1 MASSTTGNIVVEW
14 LKSLHLGQY
23 AESFIDN
30 GYDDLEICKQVGEP
44 DLDAIGVLNP
54 AHRQRLLHSIRSLR
68 EEGAAAVY
76 FTLEEA
82 AAARDTCRCDEEVRK
97 EQATA
102 VIEPA
107 KYADEYEEG
116 KAELVKI
123 PRMQLKRLL
132 RERLAQ
138 DGIRLS
144 LQPYSTTDGDRGYL
158 EGLASRYADLF
169 STHYGDVLDHLE
181 ELRRHEWDEM
191 SPRMR
196 VLGGPGT
203 PQTPPSAS
211 PGSLAL
217 NNLTTSHSQ
226 PIYVPGKYSS
236 TEPSYYEG
244 EASGGSSAGWWTAHA
259 PHSFTSVSKFPH
271 HVFLHQKPSSCL
283 TDKEED
289 EIYGFGYGVFGKQM
303 LQRQQQQ
310 KQLLL
315 AQPTQPL
322 MHNQP
327 HNYQSCLSPRS
338 AYFYEF
344 PPSVSFP
351 DNCLGTAKK
360 KVTTFSRLLRG
371 LKSHRKEKHGSCSP
385 KHTNSPRQI
394 LPPQRVDTPDSVL
407 QSGLGLGPGPDTALR
422 SMVDPRD
429 YDRLRFFQ
437 MSAAQPN
444 TFEETIQ
451 RLKVQEAMKKKDK
464 LAREQEE
471 ILRDIRQGLMNM
483 GRDGVRGPFG
493 DDTYMY
499 DDEARGLS
507 GRGHWYDEP
516 PYESDPEDFLMGGGA
531 PAATFQNGRV
541 CFTLNLRN
549 EPRGEGVISLRSA
562 GDISLARAPRRGLI
576 IPQSG
581 PYPTTVIPLRTPRDR
596 ESGDYA
602 ASDIQSIDSRL
613 SGISLESSRSE
624 WDSRRGYRQ
633 MSGYR
638 IGADPLSPAS
648 SDYEDQD
655 SETDSQHIATVHK
668 SAEECEGVSNLAG
681 KVRGLRQ
688 DVQRKISR
696 LRQER
701 GPEGTDRRASGDQAF
716 PCSNSSFESLPS
728 GSGSK
733 ENIELSPAGRSLLVP
748 QMLCRARALVDYTPN
763 IYEKDALR
771 YKKGDIIE
779 VINMNASGIWRGIL
793 NNKVG
798 NFKFANVEVLSER
811 DTVRSRSTKW
821 SKSRERLW
829 ETRPR
834 TVEELLR
841 RIELPEYTVAF
852 ARNGYED
859 IELFKEIE
867 PSDLDYLGIMTPEHR
882 TRILAAVQLLHQ
894 LEGAEVDGGGEGGGS
909 SSEGG
914 DSPFGRRQFP
924 RDSGCYEA
932 GVGVGGVRVRTSPLI
947 HRTEEPSLR
956 QPQPQPQ
963 AKRSIRRRQPDDTE
977 CDRIERYPGTVQEKV
992 VNRTV
997 GLTGGARDDT
1007 CESDHRLNV
1016 VKFVAGG
1023 EPCASEKSSDSGVSS
1038 SSLSSA
1044 HPHRP

>member
-1 MASSTTGNIVVEW
+1 MASSTTGNIVTEW
-14 LKSLHLGQY
+14 LRSLHLGQY

-54 AHRQRLLHSIRSLR
+54 AHRQRLLHSVRSLR

-82 AAARDTCRCDEEVRK
+82 TAARDSCRCEEESRK
-97 EQATA
+97 EQAT
-102 VIEPA
+102 VSIEPA

-226 PIYVPGKYSS
+226 PIYVPGKYS
-236 TEPSYYEG
+236 
-244 EASGGSSAGWWTAHA
+244 
-259 PHSFTSVSKFPH
+259 
-271 HVFLHQKPSSCL
+271 PSSCL

-315 AQPTQPL
+315 AQPSQPL
-322 MHNQP
+322 IHNQQ

-344 PPSVSFP
+344 PPSGEFHN
-351 DNCLGTAKK
+351 NCLGTAKK

-385 KHTNSPRQI
+385 KHTHSPRQI
-394 LPPQRVDTPDSVL
+394 LPP
-407 QSGLGLGPGPDTALR
+407 
-422 SMVDPRD
+422 
-429 YDRLRFFQ
+429 
-437 MSAAQPN
+437 
-444 TFEETIQ
+444 Q

-464 LAREQEE
+464 IAREQEE
-471 ILRDIRQGLMNM
+471 ILRDIRHGLMNM

-549 EPRGEGVISLRSA
+549 DARGEGVISLRSA
-562 GDISLARAPRRGLI
+562 GDISLARTPRRGLI

-581 PYPTTVIPLRTPRDR
+581 PYPTTVIPLRTARDR

-602 ASDIQSIDSRL
+602 ASDIQSIGSRL
-613 SGISLESSRSE
+613 SGISLESNRSE
-624 WDSRRGYRQ
+624 RDSRRGYRQ

-638 IGADPLSPAS
+638 IGTDPLSPAS
-648 SDYEDQD
+648 SDYEDQE

-668 SAEECEGVSNLAG
+668 SAEDCEGVSNLAG

-701 GPEGTDRRASGDQAF
+701 GPEGNDRRTSADQAF

-728 GSGSK
+728 GSGSSTQALVRAGSNHSSLSAE

-748 QMLCRARALVDYTPN
+748 QMLCRARALVDYLPN

-779 VINMNASGIWRGIL
+779 VINMNASGIWRGVL

-811 DTVRSRSTKW
+811 DTVRSRSSKW
-821 SKSRERLW
+821 CKSRERLW

-841 RIELPEYTVAF
+841 RIDLPEYTLAF
-852 ARNGYED
+852 SRNGYED

-894 LEGAEVDGGGEGGGS
+894 LESELVFFYFFLIIIISNIIYQNIMMCIRTCTGGEADGEIDGGGS

-924 RDSGCYEA
+924 RDSGCYEG
-932 GVGVGGVRVRTSPLI
+932 GVGVGGVRVRTSPLV
-947 HRTEEPSLR
+947 HRTDEPNQR
-956 QPQPQPQ
+956 PPEPAPQ
-963 AKRSIRRRQPDDTE
+963 AKRSIRRRQPDDAE
-977 CDRIERYPGTVQEKV
+977 CDRIERYPGTGAE
-992 VNRTV
+992 RTAV
-997 GLTGGARDDT
+997 RTGGLPGGARDDT

>member
-1 MASSTTGNIVVEW
+1 MASSTSGNIVVEW
-14 LKSLHLGQY
+14 LRSLHLGQY
-23 AESFIDN
+23 SESFIDN

-54 AHRQRLLHSIRSLR
+54 AHRQRLLHSVRSLR

-82 AAARDTCRCDEEVRK
+82 ASARDPCRCEEEVRK

-102 VIEPA
+102 TVEPA
-107 KYADEYEEG
+107 KYVDEYEEG

-123 PRMQLKRLL
+123 PRIQLKRLL

-181 ELRRHEWDEM
+181 ELRRHEWEEM

-217 NNLTTSHSQ
+217 SNLTTSHSQ
-226 PIYVPGKYSS
+226 PIYVPGKYS
-236 TEPSYYEG
+236 
-244 EASGGSSAGWWTAHA
+244 
-259 PHSFTSVSKFPH
+259 
-271 HVFLHQKPSSCL
+271 PSSCL

-289 EIYGFGYGVFGKQM
+289 EIYGFGYGVFGKHM

-315 AQPTQPL
+315 AQPNQPL
-322 MHNQP
+322 IHNQQ

-344 PPSVSFP
+344 PPSVFFP
-351 DNCLGTAKK
+351 VDNCLGTAKK

-385 KHTNSPRQI
+385 KHSHSPRQV

-437 MSAAQPN
+437 MNAAQPN
-444 TFEETIQ
+444 TFEETIH

-471 ILRDIRQGLMNM
+471 ILRDIRHGLMNM

-493 DDTYMY
+493 GTQ
-499 DDEARGLS
+499 ALVRAGS
-507 GRGHWYDEP
+507 NH
-516 PYESDPEDFLMGGGA
+516 S
-531 PAATFQNGRV
+531 
-541 CFTLNLRN
+541 
-549 EPRGEGVISLRSA
+549 SL
-562 GDISLARAPRRGLI
+562 
-576 IPQSG
+576 
-581 PYPTTVIPLRTPRDR
+581 
-596 ESGDYA
+596 
-602 ASDIQSIDSRL
+602 
-613 SGISLESSRSE
+613 
-624 WDSRRGYRQ
+624 
-633 MSGYR
+633 
-638 IGADPLSPAS
+638 
-648 SDYEDQD
+648 
-655 SETDSQHIATVHK
+655 
-668 SAEECEGVSNLAG
+668 SAE
-681 KVRGLRQ
+681 
-688 DVQRKISR
+688 
-696 LRQER
+696 
-701 GPEGTDRRASGDQAF
+701 
-716 PCSNSSFESLPS
+716 
-728 GSGSK
+728 

-748 QMLCRARALVDYTPN
+748 QMLCRARALVDYVPN

-779 VINMNASGIWRGIL
+779 VINMNASGIWRGVL

-798 NFKFANVEVLSER
+798 NFKFANVEVLSDR
-811 DTVRSRSTKW
+811 DTMRSRSSKW
-821 SKSRERLW
+821 CKSRERLW

-834 TVEELLR
+834 TVEELLK
-841 RIELPEYTVAF
+841 RIDLPEYTLAF

-894 LEGAEVDGGGEGGGS
+894 LECGEADGEGEGGGS

-932 GVGVGGVRVRTSPLI
+932 SVGVGVGGVRVRTSPLV
-947 HRTEEPSLR
+947 HRVDEPSHR
-956 QPQPQPQ
+956 PPEPAPQ
-963 AKRSIRRRQPDDTE
+963 AKRSIRRRQPDEAE
-977 CDRIERYPGTVQEKV
+977 CDRIERYPGSGAERSV
-992 VNRTV
+992 VRGG
-997 GLTGGARDDT
+997 GLPGGARDDT
-1007 CESDHRLNV
+1007 CETDHKLNV

-1044 HPHRP
+1044 HPHRT

>member
-14 LKSLHLGQY
+14 LRSLHLGQY
-23 AESFIDN
+23 SESFIDN

-54 AHRQRLLHSIRSLR
+54 AHRQRLLHSVRILR

-82 AAARDTCRCDEEVRK
+82 AAARDSCRCEEETRK
-97 EQATA
+97 EQAT
-102 VIEPA
+102 VSVEPA

-123 PRMQLKRLL
+123 PRIQLKRLL

-196 VLGGPGT
+196 VLGGTGT

-226 PIYVPGKYSS
+226 PIYVPGKYS
-236 TEPSYYEG
+236 
-244 EASGGSSAGWWTAHA
+244 
-259 PHSFTSVSKFPH
+259 
-271 HVFLHQKPSSCL
+271 PSSCL

-322 MHNQP
+322 IHNQQ

-344 PPSVSFP
+344 PPS

-385 KHTNSPRQI
+385 KHSHSPRQT

-444 TFEETIQ
+444 TFEETIH

-471 ILRDIRQGLMNM
+471 ILRDIRHGLMNM

-493 DDTYMY
+493 
-499 DDEARGLS
+499 E
-507 GRGHWYDEP
+507 
-516 PYESDPEDFLMGGGA
+516 
-531 PAATFQNGRV
+531 
-541 CFTLNLRN
+541 
-549 EPRGEGVISLRSA
+549 
-562 GDISLARAPRRGLI
+562 
-576 IPQSG
+576 
-581 PYPTTVIPLRTPRDR
+581 
-596 ESGDYA
+596 
-602 ASDIQSIDSRL
+602 
-613 SGISLESSRSE
+613 
-624 WDSRRGYRQ
+624 
-633 MSGYR
+633 
-638 IGADPLSPAS
+638 
-648 SDYEDQD
+648 
-655 SETDSQHIATVHK
+655 
-668 SAEECEGVSNLAG
+668 
-681 KVRGLRQ
+681 
-688 DVQRKISR
+688 
-696 LRQER
+696 
-701 GPEGTDRRASGDQAF
+701 
-716 PCSNSSFESLPS
+716 
-728 GSGSK
+728 

-748 QMLCRARALVDYTPN
+748 QMLCRARALVDYIPN

-779 VINMNASGIWRGIL
+779 VINMNASGIWRGVL

-811 DTVRSRSTKW
+811 DTIRSRSSKW
-821 SKSRERLW
+821 CKSRERLW

-841 RIELPEYTVAF
+841 RIDLPEYMVAF
-852 ARNGYED
+852 SRNGYED

-867 PSDLDYLGIMTPEHR
+867 PSDLDYLGIMTPDHR

-894 LEGAEVDGGGEGGGS
+894 LECGEGEGEGEGGGS

-914 DSPFGRRQFP
+914 ESPFGRRQFP

-932 GVGVGGVRVRTSPLI
+932 GVGVGGVRVRTSPLV
-947 HRTEEPSLR
+947 HRTDEPSHR
-956 QPQPQPQ
+956 PPEPAPQ
-963 AKRSIRRRQPDDTE
+963 AKRSIRRRQPDDAE
-977 CDRIERYPGTVQEKV
+977 CDRIERYPGTIGEKANV
-992 VNRTV
+992 RSG
-997 GLTGGARDDT
+997 GLPGGARDDT
-1007 CESDHRLNV
+1007 CESDHKLNV

>member
-1 MASSTTGNIVVEW
+1 MASSTNGNIVIEW
-14 LKSLHLGQY
+14 LRSLHLGQY

-54 AHRQRLLHSIRSLR
+54 AHRQRLLHSVRTLR

-82 AAARDTCRCDEEVRK
+82 AAARDCRCDDEVRK
-97 EQATA
+97 EQAVAT
-102 VIEPA
+102 VEPA

-123 PRMQLKRLL
+123 PRIQLKRLL

-181 ELRRHEWDEM
+181 ELRRHEWEEM

-196 VLGGPGT
+196 VIGGPGT

-236 TEPSYYEG
+236 
-244 EASGGSSAGWWTAHA
+244 
-259 PHSFTSVSKFPH
+259 F
-271 HVFLHQKPSSCL
+271 QPSSCL

-310 KQLLL
+310 KLLL

-322 MHNQP
+322 MHNQQ

-344 PPSVSFP
+344 PPS

-385 KHTNSPRQI
+385 KHTHSPRQT

-437 MSAAQPN
+437 MTAAQPN
-444 TFEETIQ
+444 TFEETIH

-471 ILRDIRQGLMNM
+471 ILRDIRHGLINM

-493 DDTYMY
+493 GTQ
-499 DDEARGLS
+499 ALVRAGS
-507 GRGHWYDEP
+507 NH
-516 PYESDPEDFLMGGGA
+516 S
-531 PAATFQNGRV
+531 
-541 CFTLNLRN
+541 
-549 EPRGEGVISLRSA
+549 SL
-562 GDISLARAPRRGLI
+562 
-576 IPQSG
+576 
-581 PYPTTVIPLRTPRDR
+581 
-596 ESGDYA
+596 
-602 ASDIQSIDSRL
+602 
-613 SGISLESSRSE
+613 
-624 WDSRRGYRQ
+624 
-633 MSGYR
+633 
-638 IGADPLSPAS
+638 
-648 SDYEDQD
+648 
-655 SETDSQHIATVHK
+655 
-668 SAEECEGVSNLAG
+668 SAE
-681 KVRGLRQ
+681 
-688 DVQRKISR
+688 
-696 LRQER
+696 
-701 GPEGTDRRASGDQAF
+701 
-716 PCSNSSFESLPS
+716 
-728 GSGSK
+728 

-748 QMLCRARALVDYTPN
+748 QMLCRARALVDYIPN
-763 IYEKDALR
+763 LYEKDALR

-779 VINMNASGIWRGIL
+779 VINMNASGIWRGVL

-811 DTVRSRSTKW
+811 DASRSRTLKW
-821 SKSRERLW
+821 CKSRERLW

-841 RIELPEYTVAF
+841 RIDLPEYAIAF

-867 PSDLDYLGIMTPEHR
+867 PSDLDYLGIMTPDHR

-894 LEGAEVDGGGEGGGS
+894 LECGEGDGEVEGGGS

-914 DSPFGRRQFP
+914 ESPFGRRQFP

-932 GVGVGGVRVRTSPLI
+932 GVGVGGVRVRTSPLV
-947 HRTEEPSLR
+947 HRTEEPSHR
-956 QPQPQPQ
+956 PPEPAPQ
-963 AKRSIRRRQPDDTE
+963 AKRSIRRRQPDDAE
-977 CDRIERYPGTVQEKV
+977 CDRIERYPGTVGEKAV
-992 VNRTV
+992 VRTG
-997 GLTGGARDDT
+997 GLPGGARDDT
-1007 CESDHRLNV
+1007 CESDHKLNV

-1023 EPCASEKSSDSGVSS
+1023 ETCVSEKSSDSGVSS

>member
-1 MASSTTGNIVVEW
+1 MASSTNGNIVIEW
-14 LKSLHLGQY
+14 LRSLHLGQY

-54 AHRQRLLHSIRSLR
+54 AHRQRLLHSVRTLR

-82 AAARDTCRCDEEVRK
+82 AAARDCRCDDEVRK
-97 EQATA
+97 EQAVAT
-102 VIEPA
+102 VEPA

-123 PRMQLKRLL
+123 PRIQLKRLL

-181 ELRRHEWDEM
+181 ELRRHEWEEM

-196 VLGGPGT
+196 VIGGPGT

-236 TEPSYYEG
+236 
-244 EASGGSSAGWWTAHA
+244 
-259 PHSFTSVSKFPH
+259 F
-271 HVFLHQKPSSCL
+271 QPSSCL

-310 KQLLL
+310 KLLL

-322 MHNQP
+322 MHNQQ

-344 PPSVSFP
+344 PPS

-385 KHTNSPRQI
+385 KHTHSPRQT
-394 LPPQRVDTPDSVL
+394 LPPQR
-407 QSGLGLGPGPDTALR
+407 
-422 SMVDPRD
+422 
-429 YDRLRFFQ
+429 
-437 MSAAQPN
+437 
-444 TFEETIQ
+444 
-451 RLKVQEAMKKKDK
+451 
-464 LAREQEE
+464 
-471 ILRDIRQGLMNM
+471 ILRDIRHGLINM

-516 PYESDPEDFLMGGGA
+516 PYESDPEDFLMSGGA

-581 PYPTTVIPLRTPRDR
+581 PYPTTVIPLRTSRDR

-602 ASDIQSIDSRL
+602 ASDIQSIGSRL
-613 SGISLESSRSE
+613 SGISIESSRSE
-624 WDSRRGYRQ
+624 RDSRRGYRQ

-638 IGADPLSPAS
+638 IGIDPLSPAS
-648 SDYEDQD
+648 SDYEDQE

-668 SAEECEGVSNLAG
+668 SADDCEGVSNLVG

-701 GPEGTDRRASGDQAF
+701 GPEGSERRTSADQAF

-728 GSGSK
+728 GSGSSTQALVRAGSNHSSLSAE

-748 QMLCRARALVDYTPN
+748 QMLCRARALVDYIPN
-763 IYEKDALR
+763 LYEKDALR

-779 VINMNASGIWRGIL
+779 VINMNASGIWRGVL

-811 DTVRSRSTKW
+811 DASRSRTLKW
-821 SKSRERLW
+821 CKSRERLW

-841 RIELPEYTVAF
+841 RIDLPEYAIAF

-867 PSDLDYLGIMTPEHR
+867 PSDLDYLGIMTPDHR

-894 LEGAEVDGGGEGGGS
+894 LECGEGDGEVEGGGS

-914 DSPFGRRQFP
+914 ESPFGRRQFP

-932 GVGVGGVRVRTSPLI
+932 GVGVGGVRVRTSPLV
-947 HRTEEPSLR
+947 HRTEEPSHR
-956 QPQPQPQ
+956 PPEPAPQ
-963 AKRSIRRRQPDDTE
+963 AKRSIRRRQPDDAE
-977 CDRIERYPGTVQEKV
+977 CDRIERYPGTVGEKAV
-992 VNRTV
+992 VRTG
-997 GLTGGARDDT
+997 GLPGGARDDT
-1007 CESDHRLNV
+1007 CESDHKLNV

-1023 EPCASEKSSDSGVSS
+1023 ETCVSEKSSDSGVSS

>member
-1 MASSTTGNIVVEW
+1 MATAATSNIVIEW
-14 LKSLHLGQY
+14 LRSLHLGQY

-54 AHRQRLLHSIRSLR
+54 AHRQRLLHSVRTLR

-82 AAARDTCRCDEEVRK
+82 AAVRDSCRCEEEVRK
-97 EQATA
+97 EQAVAT
-102 VIEPA
+102 IEPA

-123 PRMQLKRLL
+123 PRIQLKRLL

-181 ELRRHEWDEM
+181 ELRRHEWEEM

-196 VLGGPGT
+196 VIGPNT
-203 PQTPPSAS
+203 PPTPPSAS

-226 PIYVPGKYSS
+226 PIYVPGKYS
-236 TEPSYYEG
+236 
-244 EASGGSSAGWWTAHA
+244 
-259 PHSFTSVSKFPH
+259 
-271 HVFLHQKPSSCL
+271 PSSCL

-289 EIYGFGYGVFGKQM
+289 DIYGFGYGVFGKQM

-315 AQPTQPL
+315 AQSSQPL
-322 MHNQP
+322 IHNQQ

-344 PPSVSFP
+344 PPS

-360 KVTTFSRLLRG
+360 K
-371 LKSHRKEKHGSCSP
+371 
-385 KHTNSPRQI
+385 
-394 LPPQRVDTPDSVL
+394 
-407 QSGLGLGPGPDTALR
+407 
-422 SMVDPRD
+422 
-429 YDRLRFFQ
+429 
-437 MSAAQPN
+437 
-444 TFEETIQ
+444 
-451 RLKVQEAMKKKDK
+451 LKVQEAMKKKDK

-471 ILRDIRQGLMNM
+471 ILRDIRHGLMNM
-483 GRDGVRGPFG
+483 GREGVRGPFG

-516 PYESDPEDFLMGGGA
+516 PYESDPEDFLMGGNV
-531 PAATFQNGRV
+531 PAATIQNGRV

-562 GDISLARAPRRGLI
+562 GDISLARTPRRGLI

-581 PYPTTVIPLRTPRDR
+581 PYPTTVIPLRTSRDR

-602 ASDIQSIDSRL
+602 ASDIQSIGSRL
-613 SGISLESSRSE
+613 SGISLESCRSE
-624 WDSRRGYRQ
+624 RDSRRGYRQ

-638 IGADPLSPAS
+638 IGIDPLSPAS
-648 SDYEDQD
+648 SDYEDQE

-701 GPEGTDRRASGDQAF
+701 GPEGSDMRTIGDNAF

-728 GSGSK
+728 GSGSSTQALVRAGSNHSSLSAE

-748 QMLCRARALVDYTPN
+748 QMLCRARALVDYLPN

-779 VINMNASGIWRGIL
+779 VINMNASGIWRGVL

-811 DTVRSRSTKW
+811 DTNRCRTLKW
-821 SKSRERLW
+821 CKSRERLW

-841 RIELPEYTVAF
+841 RIDLPEYAIAF
-852 ARNGYED
+852 ERNGYED

-867 PSDLDYLGIMTPEHR
+867 PSDLDYLGIMTPDHR

-894 LEGAEVDGGGEGGGS
+894 LECKISIDDELLGGEGDGEGEGGGS

-914 DSPFGRRQFP
+914 DSTFDRRQFP

-932 GVGVGGVRVRTSPLI
+932 SVGVGGVRVRTSPLV
-947 HRTEEPSLR
+947 HRTEEPSHR
-956 QPQPQPQ
+956 PPEPAPQ
-963 AKRSIRRRQPDDTE
+963 AKRSIRRRQPDDAE
-977 CDRIERYPGTVQEKV
+977 CDRIERYPGTVSEKV
-992 VNRTV
+992 VTRAG
-997 GLTGGARDDT
+997 GLPGGARDDI
-1007 CESDHRLNV
+1007 CESDHKLNV

>member
-1 MASSTTGNIVVEW
+1 MASSATGNIVVEW
-14 LKSLHLGQY
+14 LRSLHLGQY

-54 AHRQRLLHSIRSLR
+54 AHRQRLLHSVRTLR

-82 AAARDTCRCDEEVRK
+82 AAARDPCRCEEEARK
-97 EQATA
+97 EQAT
-102 VIEPA
+102 VSVEPA

-181 ELRRHEWDEM
+181 ELRRHEWEEM

-226 PIYVPGKYSS
+226 PIYVPGKYSFC
-236 TEPSYYEG
+236 Y
-244 EASGGSSAGWWTAHA
+244 
-259 PHSFTSVSKFPH
+259 
-271 HVFLHQKPSSCL
+271 QQPSSCL

-322 MHNQP
+322 MHNQQ

-344 PPSVSFP
+344 PPS

-385 KHTNSPRQI
+385 KHTHSPRQI

-429 YDRLRFFQ
+429 YDRLRFLQ
-437 MSAAQPN
+437 MNAAQPN
-444 TFEETIQ
+444 TFEETIH

-471 ILRDIRQGLMNM
+471 ILRDIRHGLMNM

-493 DDTYMY
+493 GTQ
-499 DDEARGLS
+499 ALVRAGS
-507 GRGHWYDEP
+507 NH
-516 PYESDPEDFLMGGGA
+516 S
-531 PAATFQNGRV
+531 
-541 CFTLNLRN
+541 
-549 EPRGEGVISLRSA
+549 SL
-562 GDISLARAPRRGLI
+562 
-576 IPQSG
+576 
-581 PYPTTVIPLRTPRDR
+581 
-596 ESGDYA
+596 
-602 ASDIQSIDSRL
+602 
-613 SGISLESSRSE
+613 
-624 WDSRRGYRQ
+624 
-633 MSGYR
+633 
-638 IGADPLSPAS
+638 
-648 SDYEDQD
+648 
-655 SETDSQHIATVHK
+655 
-668 SAEECEGVSNLAG
+668 SAE
-681 KVRGLRQ
+681 
-688 DVQRKISR
+688 
-696 LRQER
+696 
-701 GPEGTDRRASGDQAF
+701 
-716 PCSNSSFESLPS
+716 
-728 GSGSK
+728 

-748 QMLCRARALVDYTPN
+748 QMLCRARALVDYIPN

-779 VINMNASGIWRGIL
+779 VINMNASGIWRGVL

-798 NFKFANVEVLSER
+798 NFKFANVEVLSDR
-811 DTVRSRSTKW
+811 DTMRSRSSKW
-821 SKSRERLW
+821 CKSRERLW

-834 TVEELLR
+834 SVEELLR
-841 RIELPEYTVAF
+841 RIDLPEYTVAF

-867 PSDLDYLGIMTPEHR
+867 PSDLDYLGIMTPDHR
-882 TRILAAVQLLHQ
+882 TRILAAVQLLHK
-894 LEGAEVDGGGEGGGS
+894 LECGEGDGEGEGGGS

-914 DSPFGRRQFP
+914 ESPFGRRQFP

-932 GVGVGGVRVRTSPLI
+932 GVGVGGVRVRTSPLV
-947 HRTEEPSLR
+947 HRADEPSHR
-956 QPQPQPQ
+956 PPDPAPQ
-963 AKRSIRRRQPDDTE
+963 AKRSIRRRQPDDLE
-977 CDRIERYPGTVQEKV
+977 CDRIERYPGTGVERTTG
-992 VNRTV
+992 RTV
-997 GLTGGARDDT
+997 GLPGGARDDT

>member
-1 MASSTTGNIVVEW
+1 MATSTTGNIVIEW
-14 LKSLHLGQY
+14 LRSLHLGQY
-23 AESFIDN
+23 SESFIDN
-30 GYDDLEICKQVGEP
+30 GYDDLEICKQVAEP

-54 AHRQRLLHSIRSLR
+54 AHRQRLLHSVRILR

-82 AAARDTCRCDEEVRK
+82 AAARDSCRCEEETRK
-97 EQATA
+97 EQATVA
-102 VIEPA
+102 IEPA

-123 PRMQLKRLL
+123 PRIQLKRLL

-181 ELRRHEWDEM
+181 ELRRHEWEEM

-196 VLGGPGT
+196 VLGGTGT

-217 NNLTTSHSQ
+217 SNLTTSHSQ
-226 PIYVPGKYSS
+226 PIYVPGKYS
-236 TEPSYYEG
+236 
-244 EASGGSSAGWWTAHA
+244 
-259 PHSFTSVSKFPH
+259 
-271 HVFLHQKPSSCL
+271 PSSCL
-283 TDKEED
+283 NDKEED

-315 AQPTQPL
+315 AQPNQPL
-322 MHNQP
+322 IHNQQ

-344 PPSVSFP
+344 PPS

-385 KHTNSPRQI
+385 KHSHSPRQG

-444 TFEETIQ
+444 TFEETIH

-471 ILRDIRQGLMNM
+471 ILRDIRHGLMNM

-493 DDTYMY
+493 
-499 DDEARGLS
+499 E
-507 GRGHWYDEP
+507 
-516 PYESDPEDFLMGGGA
+516 
-531 PAATFQNGRV
+531 
-541 CFTLNLRN
+541 
-549 EPRGEGVISLRSA
+549 
-562 GDISLARAPRRGLI
+562 
-576 IPQSG
+576 
-581 PYPTTVIPLRTPRDR
+581 
-596 ESGDYA
+596 
-602 ASDIQSIDSRL
+602 
-613 SGISLESSRSE
+613 
-624 WDSRRGYRQ
+624 
-633 MSGYR
+633 
-638 IGADPLSPAS
+638 
-648 SDYEDQD
+648 
-655 SETDSQHIATVHK
+655 
-668 SAEECEGVSNLAG
+668 
-681 KVRGLRQ
+681 
-688 DVQRKISR
+688 
-696 LRQER
+696 
-701 GPEGTDRRASGDQAF
+701 
-716 PCSNSSFESLPS
+716 
-728 GSGSK
+728 

-748 QMLCRARALVDYTPN
+748 QMLCRARALVDYLPN

-779 VINMNASGIWRGIL
+779 VINMNASGIWRGVL

-811 DTVRSRSTKW
+811 DTMRSRSSKW
-821 SKSRERLW
+821 CKSRERLW

-841 RIELPEYTVAF
+841 RIDLPEYMVAF
-852 ARNGYED
+852 SRNGYED

-867 PSDLDYLGIMTPEHR
+867 PSDLDYLGIMTPDHR

-894 LEGAEVDGGGEGGGS
+894 LECGEVEVEGEGGGS

-932 GVGVGGVRVRTSPLI
+932 GVGTGGVRVRTSPLV
-947 HRTEEPSLR
+947 HRTEEPSHR
-956 QPQPQPQ
+956 PPEPAPQ
-963 AKRSIRRRQPDDTE
+963 AKRSIRRRQPDDAE
-977 CDRIERYPGTVQEKV
+977 CDRIERYPGTIGEKSNV
-992 VNRTV
+992 RSG
-997 GLTGGARDDT
+997 GLPGGARDDT
-1007 CESDHRLNV
+1007 CESDHKLNV

-1038 SSLSSA
+1038 SSLSSG

>member
-1 MASSTTGNIVVEW
+1 MASSTTGNIVTEW
-14 LKSLHLGQY
+14 LRSLHLGQY

-54 AHRQRLLHSIRSLR
+54 AHRQRLLHSVRSLR

-82 AAARDTCRCDEEVRK
+82 TAARDSCRCEEESRK
-97 EQATA
+97 EQAT
-102 VIEPA
+102 VSIEPA

-226 PIYVPGKYSS
+226 PIYVPGKYS
-236 TEPSYYEG
+236 
-244 EASGGSSAGWWTAHA
+244 
-259 PHSFTSVSKFPH
+259 
-271 HVFLHQKPSSCL
+271 PSSCL

-315 AQPTQPL
+315 AQPSQPL
-322 MHNQP
+322 IHNQQ

-344 PPSVSFP
+344 PPSGEFHN
-351 DNCLGTAKK
+351 NCLGTAKK

-385 KHTNSPRQI
+385 KHTHSPRQI
-394 LPPQRVDTPDSVL
+394 LPP
-407 QSGLGLGPGPDTALR
+407 
-422 SMVDPRD
+422 
-429 YDRLRFFQ
+429 
-437 MSAAQPN
+437 
-444 TFEETIQ
+444 Q

-464 LAREQEE
+464 IAREQEE
-471 ILRDIRQGLMNM
+471 ILRDIRHGLMNM

-493 DDTYMY
+493 GTQ
-499 DDEARGLS
+499 ALVRAGS
-507 GRGHWYDEP
+507 NH
-516 PYESDPEDFLMGGGA
+516 S
-531 PAATFQNGRV
+531 
-541 CFTLNLRN
+541 
-549 EPRGEGVISLRSA
+549 SL
-562 GDISLARAPRRGLI
+562 
-576 IPQSG
+576 
-581 PYPTTVIPLRTPRDR
+581 
-596 ESGDYA
+596 
-602 ASDIQSIDSRL
+602 
-613 SGISLESSRSE
+613 
-624 WDSRRGYRQ
+624 
-633 MSGYR
+633 
-638 IGADPLSPAS
+638 
-648 SDYEDQD
+648 
-655 SETDSQHIATVHK
+655 
-668 SAEECEGVSNLAG
+668 SAE
-681 KVRGLRQ
+681 
-688 DVQRKISR
+688 
-696 LRQER
+696 
-701 GPEGTDRRASGDQAF
+701 
-716 PCSNSSFESLPS
+716 
-728 GSGSK
+728 

-748 QMLCRARALVDYTPN
+748 QMLCRARALVDYLPN

-779 VINMNASGIWRGIL
+779 VINMNASGIWRGVL

-811 DTVRSRSTKW
+811 DTVRSRSSKW
-821 SKSRERLW
+821 CKSRERLW

-841 RIELPEYTVAF
+841 RIDLPEYTLAF
-852 ARNGYED
+852 SRNGYED

-894 LEGAEVDGGGEGGGS
+894 LESGEADGEIDGGGS

-924 RDSGCYEA
+924 RDSGCYEG
-932 GVGVGGVRVRTSPLI
+932 GVGVGGVRVRTSPLV
-947 HRTEEPSLR
+947 HRTDEPNQR
-956 QPQPQPQ
+956 PPEPAPQ
-963 AKRSIRRRQPDDTE
+963 AKRSIRRRQPDDAE
-977 CDRIERYPGTVQEKV
+977 CDRIERYPGTGAE
-992 VNRTV
+992 RTAV
-997 GLTGGARDDT
+997 RTGGLPGGARDDT

>member
-14 LKSLHLGQY
+14 LRSLHLGQY
-23 AESFIDN
+23 SESFIDN

-54 AHRQRLLHSIRSLR
+54 AHRQRLLHSVRILR

-82 AAARDTCRCDEEVRK
+82 AAARDSCRCEEETRK
-97 EQATA
+97 EQAT
-102 VIEPA
+102 VSVEPA

-123 PRMQLKRLL
+123 PRIQLKRLL

-196 VLGGPGT
+196 VLGGTGT

-226 PIYVPGKYSS
+226 PIYVPGKYS
-236 TEPSYYEG
+236 
-244 EASGGSSAGWWTAHA
+244 
-259 PHSFTSVSKFPH
+259 
-271 HVFLHQKPSSCL
+271 PSSCL

-322 MHNQP
+322 IHNQQ

-344 PPSVSFP
+344 PPS

-385 KHTNSPRQI
+385 KHSHSPRQT
-394 LPPQRVDTPDSVL
+394 LPPQRVLSDRTLNQVDTPDSVL

-444 TFEETIQ
+444 TFEETIH

-471 ILRDIRQGLMNM
+471 ILRDIRHGLMNM

-493 DDTYMY
+493 GTQ
-499 DDEARGLS
+499 ALVRAGS
-507 GRGHWYDEP
+507 NH
-516 PYESDPEDFLMGGGA
+516 S
-531 PAATFQNGRV
+531 
-541 CFTLNLRN
+541 
-549 EPRGEGVISLRSA
+549 SL
-562 GDISLARAPRRGLI
+562 
-576 IPQSG
+576 
-581 PYPTTVIPLRTPRDR
+581 
-596 ESGDYA
+596 
-602 ASDIQSIDSRL
+602 
-613 SGISLESSRSE
+613 
-624 WDSRRGYRQ
+624 
-633 MSGYR
+633 
-638 IGADPLSPAS
+638 
-648 SDYEDQD
+648 
-655 SETDSQHIATVHK
+655 
-668 SAEECEGVSNLAG
+668 SAE
-681 KVRGLRQ
+681 
-688 DVQRKISR
+688 
-696 LRQER
+696 
-701 GPEGTDRRASGDQAF
+701 
-716 PCSNSSFESLPS
+716 
-728 GSGSK
+728 

-748 QMLCRARALVDYTPN
+748 QMLCRARALVDYIPN

-779 VINMNASGIWRGIL
+779 VINMNASGIWRGVL

-811 DTVRSRSTKW
+811 DTIRSRSSKW
-821 SKSRERLW
+821 CKSRERLW

-841 RIELPEYTVAF
+841 RIDLPEYMVAF
-852 ARNGYED
+852 SRNGYED

-867 PSDLDYLGIMTPEHR
+867 PSDLDYLGIMTPDHR

-894 LEGAEVDGGGEGGGS
+894 LECGEGEGEGEGGGS

-914 DSPFGRRQFP
+914 ESPFGRRQFP

-932 GVGVGGVRVRTSPLI
+932 GVGVGGVRVRTSPLV
-947 HRTEEPSLR
+947 HRTDEPSHR
-956 QPQPQPQ
+956 PPEPAPQ
-963 AKRSIRRRQPDDTE
+963 AKRSIRRRQPDDAE
-977 CDRIERYPGTVQEKV
+977 CDRIERYPGTIGEKANV
-992 VNRTV
+992 RSG
-997 GLTGGARDDT
+997 GLPGGARDDT
-1007 CESDHRLNV
+1007 CESDHKLNV

>member
-1 MASSTTGNIVVEW
+1 MASSTSGNIVIEW
-14 LKSLHLGQY
+14 LRSLHLGQY

-54 AHRQRLLHSIRSLR
+54 THRARLLHSVRTLR

-82 AAARDTCRCDEEVRK
+82 AAARDSCRCEEENRK
-97 EQATA
+97 EQASA
-102 VIEPA
+102 VVEPA

-123 PRMQLKRLL
+123 PRIQLKRLL

-181 ELRRHEWDEM
+181 ELRRHEWEEM

-217 NNLTTSHSQ
+217 NNLTTSLSQ

-236 TEPSYYEG
+236 Y
-244 EASGGSSAGWWTAHA
+244 
-259 PHSFTSVSKFPH
+259 V
-271 HVFLHQKPSSCL
+271 QQPSSCL

-289 EIYGFGYGVFGKQM
+289 DIYGFGYGVFGKQM

-322 MHNQP
+322 IHNQQ

-344 PPSVSFP
+344 PPSVSSA

-385 KHTNSPRQI
+385 KHHSPRQI
-394 LPPQRVDTPDSVL
+394 LPP
-407 QSGLGLGPGPDTALR
+407 
-422 SMVDPRD
+422 
-429 YDRLRFFQ
+429 
-437 MSAAQPN
+437 
-444 TFEETIQ
+444 Q

-464 LAREQEE
+464 IAREQEE
-471 ILRDIRQGLMNM
+471 ILRDIRHGLMNM

-531 PAATFQNGRV
+531 PAASFQNGRV

-549 EPRGEGVISLRSA
+549 ESRGEGVISLRSA

-581 PYPTTVIPLRTPRDR
+581 PYPTTVIPLRTARDR

-602 ASDIQSIDSRL
+602 ASDIQSIGSRL
-613 SGISLESSRSE
+613 SGISLDSTRSE
-624 WDSRRGYRQ
+624 RDSRRGYRQ

-638 IGADPLSPAS
+638 IGDPLSPAS
-648 SDYEDQD
+648 SDYEDQE
-655 SETDSQHIATVHK
+655 SETDSQHIATVHQ

-696 LRQER
+696 LRQET
-701 GPEGTDRRASGDQAF
+701 GPEGTDRRTSADQAF

-728 GSGSK
+728 GSGSSTQALVRAGSNHSSLSAE
-733 ENIELSPAGRSLLVP
+733 ENIELSPAGRSLLTP
-748 QMLCRARALVDYTPN
+748 QMLCRARALVDFVPN
-763 IYEKDALR
+763 IYDKDALR

-779 VINMNASGIWRGIL
+779 VINMNASGIWRGVL

-798 NFKFANVEVLSER
+798 NFKFANVEVLSDRE
-811 DTVRSRSTKW
+811 TMRSRSSKW
-821 SKSRERLW
+821 CKSRERLW

-841 RIELPEYTVAF
+841 RIDLPEYTVAF

-894 LEGAEVDGGGEGGGS
+894 LECGEGDCEGEGGGS

-932 GVGVGGVRVRTSPLI
+932 GVGVGGVRVRTSPLV
-947 HRTEEPSLR
+947 HRSDEPSHR
-956 QPQPQPQ
+956 PPEPAPQ
-963 AKRSIRRRQPDDTE
+963 AKRSVRRRQPDDAE
-977 CDRIERYPGTVQEKV
+977 CDRIERYPGTNAERIT
-992 VNRTV
+992 NRSV
-997 GLTGGARDDT
+997 GLPGGGRDDT

>member
-14 LKSLHLGQY
+14 LRSLHLGQY
-23 AESFIDN
+23 SESFIDN

-54 AHRQRLLHSIRSLR
+54 THRQRLLHSIRSLR

-82 AAARDTCRCDEEVRK
+82 AAARDTCRCEEETRK
-97 EQATA
+97 EQATVA
-102 VIEPA
+102 IEPA

-123 PRMQLKRLL
+123 PRLQLKRLL

-181 ELRRHEWDEM
+181 ELRRHEWEEM

-196 VLGGPGT
+196 VLGDPGT

-226 PIYVPGKYSS
+226 PIYVPGKYS
-236 TEPSYYEG
+236 
-244 EASGGSSAGWWTAHA
+244 
-259 PHSFTSVSKFPH
+259 
-271 HVFLHQKPSSCL
+271 PSSCL

-322 MHNQP
+322 MHNQQ

-344 PPSVSFP
+344 PPSDFFLA

-385 KHTNSPRQI
+385 KHAHSPRQI
-394 LPPQRVDTPDSVL
+394 LPP
-407 QSGLGLGPGPDTALR
+407 
-422 SMVDPRD
+422 
-429 YDRLRFFQ
+429 
-437 MSAAQPN
+437 
-444 TFEETIQ
+444 Q

-471 ILRDIRQGLMNM
+471 ILRDIRHGLMNM

-499 DDEARGLS
+499 DDEARGLT

-581 PYPTTVIPLRTPRDR
+581 PYPTTVIPLRTARDR

-602 ASDIQSIDSRL
+602 ASDIQSIGSRL
-613 SGISLESSRSE
+613 SGISIESNRSE
-624 WDSRRGYRQ
+624 RDSRRGYRQ

-648 SDYEDQD
+648 SDYEDQE

-701 GPEGTDRRASGDQAF
+701 GPEGSDRRTSGDQAF

-728 GSGSK
+728 GSGSSTQALVRAGSNHSSLSAE

-748 QMLCRARALVDYTPN
+748 QMLCRARALVDYVPN

-779 VINMNASGIWRGIL
+779 VINMNASGIWRGVL

-798 NFKFANVEVLSER
+798 NFKFANVEVLSDR
-811 DTVRSRSTKW
+811 DTMRSRSSKW
-821 SKSRERLW
+821 CKSRERLW

-834 TVEELLR
+834 TVDELLR
-841 RIELPEYTVAF
+841 RIDLPEYTVAF

-894 LEGAEVDGGGEGGGS
+894 LECGEGDGEGDGGGS

-932 GVGVGGVRVRTSPLI
+932 SVGVGGVRVRTSPLV
-947 HRTEEPSLR
+947 HRADEPTHR
-956 QPQPQPQ
+956 PPEPAPQ
-963 AKRSIRRRQPDDTE
+963 AKRSVRRRQPDDAE
-977 CDRIERYPGTVQEKV
+977 CDRIERYPGSVGE
-992 VNRTV
+992 RTIARSG
-997 GLTGGARDDT
+997 GLPGGARDDT

>member
-1 MASSTTGNIVVEW
+1 MATLTTGNIVIEW
-14 LKSLHLGQY
+14 LRSLHLGQY
-23 AESFIDN
+23 SESFIDN

-54 AHRQRLLHSIRSLR
+54 AHRQRLLHSVRILR

-82 AAARDTCRCDEEVRK
+82 AAARDSCRCEEEPRK
-97 EQATA
+97 EQAT
-102 VIEPA
+102 VSIEPA

-123 PRMQLKRLL
+123 PRIQLKRLL

-181 ELRRHEWDEM
+181 ELRRHEWEEM

-196 VLGGPGT
+196 VLGGTG
-203 PQTPPSAS
+203 TPPSAS

-226 PIYVPGKYSS
+226 PIYVPGKYS
-236 TEPSYYEG
+236 
-244 EASGGSSAGWWTAHA
+244 
-259 PHSFTSVSKFPH
+259 
-271 HVFLHQKPSSCL
+271 PSSCL
-283 TDKEED
+283 NDKEED

-322 MHNQP
+322 IHNQQ

-344 PPSVSFP
+344 PPS

-385 KHTNSPRQI
+385 KHSHSPRQG
-394 LPPQRVDTPDSVL
+394 LPP
-407 QSGLGLGPGPDTALR
+407 
-422 SMVDPRD
+422 
-429 YDRLRFFQ
+429 
-437 MSAAQPN
+437 
-444 TFEETIQ
+444 Q

-471 ILRDIRQGLMNM
+471 ILRDIRHGLMNM

-516 PYESDPEDFLMGGGA
+516 PYESDPEDFLMGSGA
-531 PAATFQNGRV
+531 PAASFQNGRV

-581 PYPTTVIPLRTPRDR
+581 PYPTTVIPLRSARDR

-602 ASDIQSIDSRL
+602 ASDIQSIGSRL

-624 WDSRRGYRQ
+624 RDCRRGYRQ

-638 IGADPLSPAS
+638 IGIDPLSPAS
-648 SDYEDQD
+648 SDYEDQE

-668 SAEECEGVSNLAG
+668 SAEECDGVSNLAG

-701 GPEGTDRRASGDQAF
+701 GPDMPSDLRTSGDHAF

-728 GSGSK
+728 GSGSSTQALVRAGSNHSSLSAE

-748 QMLCRARALVDYTPN
+748 QMLCRARALVDYLPN
-763 IYEKDALR
+763 IYEQDALR

-779 VINMNASGIWRGIL
+779 VINMNASGIWRGVL

-811 DTVRSRSTKW
+811 DTMRSRSSKW
-821 SKSRERLW
+821 CKSRERLW

-841 RIELPEYTVAF
+841 RIDLPEYMIAF
-852 ARNGYED
+852 SRNGYED

-867 PSDLDYLGIMTPEHR
+867 PSDLDYLGIMTPDHR

-894 LEGAEVDGGGEGGGS
+894 LECGEVEAEGEGGGS

-932 GVGVGGVRVRTSPLI
+932 GVGAGGVRVRTSPLV
-947 HRTEEPSLR
+947 HRTEEPLHR
-956 QPQPQPQ
+956 PPEPAPQ
-963 AKRSIRRRQPDDTE
+963 AKRSIRRRQPDDAE
-977 CDRIERYPGTVQEKV
+977 CDRIERYPGTVGEKSNV
-992 VNRTV
+992 RSA
-997 GLTGGARDDT
+997 GLPGGARDDT
-1007 CESDHRLNV
+1007 CESDHKLNV

-1038 SSLSSA
+1038 SSLSSG

>member
-1 MASSTTGNIVVEW
+1 MASSTNGNIVVEW
-14 LKSLHLGQY
+14 LRSLHLAQY
-23 AESFIDN
+23 SESFIDN

-54 AHRQRLLHSIRSLR
+54 AHRQRLLHSVRSLR

-82 AAARDTCRCDEEVRK
+82 AAASCRCEEEVRK

-102 VIEPA
+102 TVEPA

-123 PRMQLKRLL
+123 PRIQLKRLL

-181 ELRRHEWDEM
+181 ELRRHEWEEM

-226 PIYVPGKYSS
+226 PIYVPGKYS
-236 TEPSYYEG
+236 
-244 EASGGSSAGWWTAHA
+244 
-259 PHSFTSVSKFPH
+259 
-271 HVFLHQKPSSCL
+271 PSSCL

-303 LQRQQQQ
+303 LHRQQQQ

-315 AQPTQPL
+315 AQPNQPL
-322 MHNQP
+322 IHNQQ

-344 PPSVSFP
+344 PPS

-385 KHTNSPRQI
+385 KHSHSPRQI

-444 TFEETIQ
+444 TFEETIH

-464 LAREQEE
+464 IAREQEE
-471 ILRDIRQGLMNM
+471 ILRDLRHGVMNM
-483 GRDGVRGPFG
+483 GRDGVRGPFIG
-493 DDTYMY
+493 TQ
-499 DDEARGLS
+499 ALVRAGS
-507 GRGHWYDEP
+507 NH
-516 PYESDPEDFLMGGGA
+516 S
-531 PAATFQNGRV
+531 
-541 CFTLNLRN
+541 
-549 EPRGEGVISLRSA
+549 SL
-562 GDISLARAPRRGLI
+562 
-576 IPQSG
+576 
-581 PYPTTVIPLRTPRDR
+581 
-596 ESGDYA
+596 
-602 ASDIQSIDSRL
+602 
-613 SGISLESSRSE
+613 
-624 WDSRRGYRQ
+624 
-633 MSGYR
+633 
-638 IGADPLSPAS
+638 
-648 SDYEDQD
+648 
-655 SETDSQHIATVHK
+655 
-668 SAEECEGVSNLAG
+668 SAE
-681 KVRGLRQ
+681 
-688 DVQRKISR
+688 
-696 LRQER
+696 
-701 GPEGTDRRASGDQAF
+701 
-716 PCSNSSFESLPS
+716 
-728 GSGSK
+728 

-748 QMLCRARALVDYTPN
+748 QMLCRARALIDYTPN

-779 VINMNASGIWRGIL
+779 VINMNASGIWRGVL

-811 DTVRSRSTKW
+811 DTMRSRTSKW
-821 SKSRERLW
+821 CKSRERLW

-841 RIELPEYTVAF
+841 RIDLPEYMVAF
-852 ARNGYED
+852 SRNGYED

-867 PSDLDYLGIMTPEHR
+867 PSDLDYLGIMTPDHR

-894 LEGAEVDGGGEGGGS
+894 LECGEGEGEGGGS

-932 GVGVGGVRVRTSPLI
+932 SVGVGGIKVRTSPLV
-947 HRTEEPSLR
+947 HRTDEPSHR
-956 QPQPQPQ
+956 PPDPAPT
-963 AKRSIRRRQPDDTE
+963 AKRSIRRRQPDDAE
-977 CDRIERYPGTVQEKV
+977 CDRIERYPGTVVEKSV
-992 VNRTV
+992 IRGG
-997 GLTGGARDDT
+997 GLPGGARDDT
-1007 CESDHRLNV
+1007 CESDHKLNV

>member
-1 MASSTTGNIVVEW
+1 MDDERIASKTED
-14 LKSLHLGQY
+14 
-23 AESFIDN
+23 F
-30 GYDDLEICKQVGEP
+30 
-44 DLDAIGVLNP
+44 
-54 AHRQRLLHSIRSLR
+54 
-68 EEGAAAVY
+68 
-76 FTLEEA
+76 
-82 AAARDTCRCDEEVRK
+82 
-97 EQATA
+97 ATSA
-102 VIEPA
+102 
-107 KYADEYEEG
+107 
-116 KAELVKI
+116 
-123 PRMQLKRLL
+123 
-132 RERLAQ
+132 
-138 DGIRLS
+138 
-144 LQPYSTTDGDRGYL
+144 DGDRGYL

-181 ELRRHEWDEM
+181 ELRRHEWEEM

-196 VLGGPGT
+196 VIGPNT
-203 PQTPPSAS
+203 PPTPPSAS

-226 PIYVPGKYSS
+226 PIY
-236 TEPSYYEG
+236 
-244 EASGGSSAGWWTAHA
+244 
-259 PHSFTSVSKFPH
+259 
-271 HVFLHQKPSSCL
+271 PSSCL

-289 EIYGFGYGVFGKQM
+289 DIYGFGYGVFGKQM

-315 AQPTQPL
+315 AQSSQPL
-322 MHNQP
+322 IHNQQ

-344 PPSVSFP
+344 PPS

-385 KHTNSPRQI
+385 KHNTRQT
-394 LPPQRVDTPDSVL
+394 LPP
-407 QSGLGLGPGPDTALR
+407 
-422 SMVDPRD
+422 
-429 YDRLRFFQ
+429 
-437 MSAAQPN
+437 
-444 TFEETIQ
+444 Q

-471 ILRDIRQGLMNM
+471 ILRDIRHGLMNM
-483 GRDGVRGPFG
+483 GREGVRGPFG

-516 PYESDPEDFLMGGGA
+516 PYESDPEDFLMGGNV
-531 PAATFQNGRV
+531 PAATIQNGRV

-562 GDISLARAPRRGLI
+562 GDISLARTPRRGLI

-581 PYPTTVIPLRTPRDR
+581 PYPTTVIPLRTSRDR

-602 ASDIQSIDSRL
+602 ASDIQSIGSRL
-613 SGISLESSRSE
+613 SGISLESCRSE
-624 WDSRRGYRQ
+624 RDSRRGYRQ

-638 IGADPLSPAS
+638 IGIDPLSPAS
-648 SDYEDQD
+648 SDYEDQE

-701 GPEGTDRRASGDQAF
+701 GPEGSDMRTIGDNAF

-728 GSGSK
+728 GSGSSTQALVRAGSNHSSLSAE

-748 QMLCRARALVDYTPN
+748 QMLCRARALVDYLPN

-779 VINMNASGIWRGIL
+779 VINMNASGIWRGVL

-811 DTVRSRSTKW
+811 DTNRCRTLKW
-821 SKSRERLW
+821 CKSRERLW

-841 RIELPEYTVAF
+841 RIDLPEYAIAF
-852 ARNGYED
+852 ERNGYED

-867 PSDLDYLGIMTPEHR
+867 PSDLDYLGIMTPDHR
-882 TRILAAVQLLHQ
+882 TRG
-894 LEGAEVDGGGEGGGS
+894 EGDGEGEGGGS

-914 DSPFGRRQFP
+914 DSTFDRRQFP

-932 GVGVGGVRVRTSPLI
+932 SVGVGGVRVRTSPLV
-947 HRTEEPSLR
+947 HRTEEPSHR
-956 QPQPQPQ
+956 PPEPAPQ
-963 AKRSIRRRQPDDTE
+963 AKRSIRRRQPDDAE
-977 CDRIERYPGTVQEKV
+977 CDRIERYPGTVSEKV
-992 VNRTV
+992 VTRAG
-997 GLTGGARDDT
+997 GLPGGARDDI
-1007 CESDHRLNV
+1007 CESDHKLNV

>member
-1 MASSTTGNIVVEW
+1 MASSTAGNIVVEW
-14 LKSLHLGQY
+14 LRSLHLGQY

-54 AHRQRLLHSIRSLR
+54 AHRQRLLHSVRILR

-82 AAARDTCRCDEEVRK
+82 AAAQNSCRCEEETRK
-97 EQATA
+97 EQATVA
-102 VIEPA
+102 VEPT

-123 PRMQLKRLL
+123 PRIQLKRLL

-196 VLGGPGT
+196 VLGGTGT

-211 PGSLAL
+211 PGTLAL
-217 NNLTTSHSQ
+217 TNLTTSHSQ
-226 PIYVPGKYSS
+226 PIYVPGKYS
-236 TEPSYYEG
+236 
-244 EASGGSSAGWWTAHA
+244 
-259 PHSFTSVSKFPH
+259 
-271 HVFLHQKPSSCL
+271 PSSCL

-322 MHNQP
+322 MHNQQ

-344 PPSVSFP
+344 PPS

-385 KHTNSPRQI
+385 KHSHSPRQT

-437 MSAAQPN
+437 MNAAQPN
-444 TFEETIQ
+444 TFEETIH

-471 ILRDIRQGLMNM
+471 ILRDIRHGLMNM

-516 PYESDPEDFLMGGGA
+516 PYESDPEDFLMGSGA
-531 PAATFQNGRV
+531 PAASFQNGRV

-549 EPRGEGVISLRSA
+549 EPRGEGVISLRTA

-581 PYPTTVIPLRTPRDR
+581 PYPTTVIPLRTARDR

-602 ASDIQSIDSRL
+602 ASDIQSIGSRL
-613 SGISLESSRSE
+613 SAISLESSRSE
-624 WDSRRGYRQ
+624 RDCRRGYRQ

-638 IGADPLSPAS
+638 IGIDPLSPAS
-648 SDYEDQD
+648 SDYEDQE

-701 GPEGTDRRASGDQAF
+701 GPDVPSDRRTSGDQAF

-748 QMLCRARALVDYTPN
+748 QMLCRARALVDYIPN

-779 VINMNASGIWRGIL
+779 VINMNASGIWRGVL

-811 DTVRSRSTKW
+811 DTMRSRSSKW
-821 SKSRERLW
+821 CKSRERLW

-841 RIELPEYTVAF
+841 RIDLPEYMVAF
-852 ARNGYED
+852 SRNGYED

-867 PSDLDYLGIMTPEHR
+867 PSDLDYLGIMTPDHR

-894 LEGAEVDGGGEGGGS
+894 LECGEGEGEGEGGGS

-932 GVGVGGVRVRTSPLI
+932 GVGVGAVRVRTSPLV
-947 HRTEEPSLR
+947 HRTDEPSHR
-956 QPQPQPQ
+956 PPEPAPQ
-963 AKRSIRRRQPDDTE
+963 AKRSIRRRQPDDAE
-977 CDRIERYPGTVQEKV
+977 CDRIERYPGTLGEKTSV
-992 VNRTV
+992 RTG
-997 GLTGGARDDT
+997 GLPGGARDDT
-1007 CESDHRLNV
+1007 CESDHKLNV

>member
-1 MASSTTGNIVVEW
+1 MATSTTGNIVIEW
-14 LKSLHLGQY
+14 LRSLHLGQY
-23 AESFIDN
+23 SESFIDN

-54 AHRQRLLHSIRSLR
+54 AHRQRLLHSVRILR

-82 AAARDTCRCDEEVRK
+82 AAARDSCRCEEEPRK
-97 EQATA
+97 EQAT
-102 VIEPA
+102 VSIEPA

-123 PRMQLKRLL
+123 PRIQLKRLL

-181 ELRRHEWDEM
+181 ELRRHEWEEM

-196 VLGGPGT
+196 VLGGTG
-203 PQTPPSAS
+203 TPPSAS

-226 PIYVPGKYSS
+226 PIYVPGKYS
-236 TEPSYYEG
+236 
-244 EASGGSSAGWWTAHA
+244 
-259 PHSFTSVSKFPH
+259 
-271 HVFLHQKPSSCL
+271 PSSCL

-322 MHNQP
+322 IHNQQ

-344 PPSVSFP
+344 PPS

-385 KHTNSPRQI
+385 KHSHSPRQG
-394 LPPQRVDTPDSVL
+394 LPP
-407 QSGLGLGPGPDTALR
+407 
-422 SMVDPRD
+422 
-429 YDRLRFFQ
+429 
-437 MSAAQPN
+437 
-444 TFEETIQ
+444 Q

-471 ILRDIRQGLMNM
+471 ILRDIRHGLMNM

-516 PYESDPEDFLMGGGA
+516 PYESDPEDFLMGSGA
-531 PAATFQNGRV
+531 PAASFQNGRV

-581 PYPTTVIPLRTPRDR
+581 PYPTTVIPLRTARDR

-602 ASDIQSIDSRL
+602 ASDIQSIGSRL

-624 WDSRRGYRQ
+624 RDCRRGYRQ

-638 IGADPLSPAS
+638 IGIDPLSPAS
-648 SDYEDQD
+648 SDYEDQE

-668 SAEECEGVSNLAG
+668 SAEECDGVSNLAG

-701 GPEGTDRRASGDQAF
+701 GPDMPSDLRTSGDQAF

-728 GSGSK
+728 GSGSSTQALVRAGSNHSSLSAE

-748 QMLCRARALVDYTPN
+748 QMLCRARALVDYLPN

-779 VINMNASGIWRGIL
+779 VINMNASGIWRGVL

-811 DTVRSRSTKW
+811 DTMRSRSSKW
-821 SKSRERLW
+821 CKSRERLW

-841 RIELPEYTVAF
+841 RIDLPEYMVAF
-852 ARNGYED
+852 SRNGYED

-867 PSDLDYLGIMTPEHR
+867 PSDLDYLGIMTPDHR

-894 LEGAEVDGGGEGGGS
+894 LECGEVEAEGEGGGS

-932 GVGVGGVRVRTSPLI
+932 GVGAGGVRVRTSPLV
-947 HRTEEPSLR
+947 HRTEEPLHR
-956 QPQPQPQ
+956 PPEPAPQ
-963 AKRSIRRRQPDDTE
+963 AKRSIRRRQPDDAE
-977 CDRIERYPGTVQEKV
+977 CDRIERYPGTVGEKSNV
-992 VNRTV
+992 RSG
-997 GLTGGARDDT
+997 GLPGGARDDT
-1007 CESDHRLNV
+1007 CESDHKLNV

-1038 SSLSSA
+1038 SSLSSG

>member
-14 LKSLHLGQY
+14 LRSLHLGQY
-23 AESFIDN
+23 AESFLDN

-54 AHRQRLLHSIRSLR
+54 THRQRLLHSVRILR

-82 AAARDTCRCDEEVRK
+82 AAARDPCRCEEEPRK
-97 EQATA
+97 ETATVA
-102 VIEPA
+102 IEPA
-107 KYADEYEEG
+107 KYVDEYEEG

-123 PRMQLKRLL
+123 PRIQLKRLL

-196 VLGGPGT
+196 VLGGTGT

-226 PIYVPGKYSS
+226 PIYVPGKYS
-236 TEPSYYEG
+236 
-244 EASGGSSAGWWTAHA
+244 
-259 PHSFTSVSKFPH
+259 
-271 HVFLHQKPSSCL
+271 PSSCL

-289 EIYGFGYGVFGKQM
+289 DIYGFGYGVFGKQM

-322 MHNQP
+322 MHNQQ

-344 PPSVSFP
+344 PPS

-385 KHTNSPRQI
+385 KHSHSPRQG
-394 LPPQRVDTPDSVL
+394 LPPQRVLSDRTLNQVDTPDSVL

-444 TFEETIQ
+444 TFEETIH

-471 ILRDIRQGLMNM
+471 ILRDIRHGLMNM

-493 DDTYMY
+493 
-499 DDEARGLS
+499 E
-507 GRGHWYDEP
+507 
-516 PYESDPEDFLMGGGA
+516 
-531 PAATFQNGRV
+531 
-541 CFTLNLRN
+541 
-549 EPRGEGVISLRSA
+549 
-562 GDISLARAPRRGLI
+562 
-576 IPQSG
+576 
-581 PYPTTVIPLRTPRDR
+581 
-596 ESGDYA
+596 
-602 ASDIQSIDSRL
+602 
-613 SGISLESSRSE
+613 
-624 WDSRRGYRQ
+624 
-633 MSGYR
+633 
-638 IGADPLSPAS
+638 
-648 SDYEDQD
+648 
-655 SETDSQHIATVHK
+655 
-668 SAEECEGVSNLAG
+668 
-681 KVRGLRQ
+681 
-688 DVQRKISR
+688 
-696 LRQER
+696 
-701 GPEGTDRRASGDQAF
+701 
-716 PCSNSSFESLPS
+716 
-728 GSGSK
+728 

-748 QMLCRARALVDYTPN
+748 QMLCRARALVDYVPN

-779 VINMNASGIWRGIL
+779 VINMNASGIWRGVL

-798 NFKFANVEVLSER
+798 NFKFGNVEVLSER
-811 DTVRSRSTKW
+811 DTMRSRTSKW
-821 SKSRERLW
+821 CKSRERLW

-841 RIELPEYTVAF
+841 RIDLPEYMVAF
-852 ARNGYED
+852 SRNGYED

-867 PSDLDYLGIMTPEHR
+867 PSDLDYLGIMTPDHR

-894 LEGAEVDGGGEGGGS
+894 LESGEGEGEGDGGGS

-932 GVGVGGVRVRTSPLI
+932 GVGVGGVRVRTSPLV
-947 HRTEEPSLR
+947 HRTDEPSHR
-956 QPQPQPQ
+956 PPEPAPQ
-963 AKRSIRRRQPDDTE
+963 AKRSIRRRQPDDAE
-977 CDRIERYPGTVQEKV
+977 CDRIEKYPGTIGEKTNV
-992 VNRTV
+992 RSG
-997 GLTGGARDDT
+997 GLPGGARDGT
-1007 CESDHRLNV
+1007 CESDHKLNV

>member
-1 MASSTTGNIVVEW
+1 MASSTSGNIVVEW
-14 LKSLHLGQY
+14 LRSLHLGQY

-54 AHRQRLLHSIRSLR
+54 AHRQRLLHSVRSLR

-82 AAARDTCRCDEEVRK
+82 ASTRDPCRCEEEVRK

-102 VIEPA
+102 TVEPA
-107 KYADEYEEG
+107 KYVDEYEEG

-123 PRMQLKRLL
+123 PRIQLKRLL

-181 ELRRHEWDEM
+181 ELRRHEWEEM

-226 PIYVPGKYSS
+226 PIYVPGKYS
-236 TEPSYYEG
+236 
-244 EASGGSSAGWWTAHA
+244 
-259 PHSFTSVSKFPH
+259 
-271 HVFLHQKPSSCL
+271 PSSCL

-289 EIYGFGYGVFGKQM
+289 EIYGFGYGVFGKHM

-315 AQPTQPL
+315 AQPNQPL
-322 MHNQP
+322 IHNQQ

-344 PPSVSFP
+344 PPSVFFSV

-385 KHTNSPRQI
+385 KHSHSPRQV

-422 SMVDPRD
+422 SMVDPKD

-437 MSAAQPN
+437 MNAAQPN
-444 TFEETIQ
+444 TFEETIH

-471 ILRDIRQGLMNM
+471 ILRDIRHGLMNM

-493 DDTYMY
+493 GTQ
-499 DDEARGLS
+499 ALVRAGS
-507 GRGHWYDEP
+507 NH
-516 PYESDPEDFLMGGGA
+516 S
-531 PAATFQNGRV
+531 
-541 CFTLNLRN
+541 
-549 EPRGEGVISLRSA
+549 SL
-562 GDISLARAPRRGLI
+562 
-576 IPQSG
+576 
-581 PYPTTVIPLRTPRDR
+581 
-596 ESGDYA
+596 
-602 ASDIQSIDSRL
+602 
-613 SGISLESSRSE
+613 
-624 WDSRRGYRQ
+624 
-633 MSGYR
+633 
-638 IGADPLSPAS
+638 
-648 SDYEDQD
+648 
-655 SETDSQHIATVHK
+655 
-668 SAEECEGVSNLAG
+668 SAE
-681 KVRGLRQ
+681 
-688 DVQRKISR
+688 
-696 LRQER
+696 
-701 GPEGTDRRASGDQAF
+701 
-716 PCSNSSFESLPS
+716 
-728 GSGSK
+728 

-748 QMLCRARALVDYTPN
+748 QMLCRARALVDYVPN

-779 VINMNASGIWRGIL
+779 VINMNASGIWRGVL

-798 NFKFANVEVLSER
+798 NFKFANVEVLSDR
-811 DTVRSRSTKW
+811 DTMRSRSSKW
-821 SKSRERLW
+821 CKSRERLW

-834 TVEELLR
+834 TVEELLK
-841 RIELPEYTVAF
+841 RIDLPEYTLAF

-894 LEGAEVDGGGEGGGS
+894 LECGEAEGEGGGS

-932 GVGVGGVRVRTSPLI
+932 SVGVGVGGVRVRTSPLV
-947 HRTEEPSLR
+947 HRVDEPSHR
-956 QPQPQPQ
+956 PPEPAPQ
-963 AKRSIRRRQPDDTE
+963 AKRSIRRRQPDEAE
-977 CDRIERYPGTVQEKV
+977 CDRIERYPGSGAERSV
-992 VNRTV
+992 VRGG
-997 GLTGGARDDT
+997 GLPGGSRDDT
-1007 CESDHRLNV
+1007 CETDHKLNV

-1044 HPHRP
+1044 HPHRT

>member
-1 MASSTTGNIVVEW
+1 MASSTTGNIVIEW
-14 LKSLHLGQY
+14 LRSLHLGQY

-54 AHRQRLLHSIRSLR
+54 AHRQRLLHSVRSLR

-82 AAARDTCRCDEEVRK
+82 AAVRDSCRCEEESRK
-97 EQATA
+97 EQASA
-102 VIEPA
+102 QAIVEPA
-107 KYADEYEEG
+107 KYSDEYEEG

-181 ELRRHEWDEM
+181 ELRRYEWEEM

-226 PIYVPGKYSS
+226 PIYVPGKYSV
-236 TEPSYYEG
+236 G
-244 EASGGSSAGWWTAHA
+244 
-259 PHSFTSVSKFPH
+259 F
-271 HVFLHQKPSSCL
+271 PSSCL

-303 LQRQQQQ
+303 MQRQQQQ

-322 MHNQP
+322 MHNQQ

-344 PPSVSFP
+344 PPS

-360 KVTTFSRLLRG
+360 KVTTFSRLLKG

-385 KHTNSPRQI
+385 KHTMNPRQG

-429 YDRLRFFQ
+429 YDRLRYLQ
-437 MSAAQPN
+437 MTAAQPN
-444 TFEETIQ
+444 TFEETIH

-464 LAREQEE
+464 IQREQEE
-471 ILRDIRQGLMNM
+471 ILRDIRHGLMNM
-483 GRDGVRGPFG
+483 GREGVRGPFG

-516 PYESDPEDFLMGGGA
+516 PYESDPEDFLMGGG
-531 PAATFQNGRV
+531 PAASFQNGRV

-562 GDISLARAPRRGLI
+562 GDISVARAPRRGLI

-581 PYPTTVIPLRTPRDR
+581 PYPTTVIPLRTARDR

-602 ASDIQSIDSRL
+602 ASDIQSIGSRL

-624 WDSRRGYRQ
+624 RDCRRGYRQ

-638 IGADPLSPAS
+638 IGEPASPVS
-648 SDYEDQD
+648 SDYEDQE

-668 SAEECEGVSNLAG
+668 SAEECEGITNLAG

-701 GPEGTDRRASGDQAF
+701 GPEGERRDRAAF

-728 GSGSK
+728 GSGSSTQALVRAGSNHSSLSAE
-733 ENIELSPAGRSLLVP
+733 ENIELSPAGRSLLAP
-748 QMLCRARALVDYTPN
+748 QMLCRARTLVDYTPT

-771 YKKGDIIE
+771 YKKGEIIE
-779 VINMNASGIWRGIL
+779 VINMNASGIWRGVL

-798 NFKFANVEVLSER
+798 NFKFANVEVLSDREA
-811 DTVRSRSTKW
+811 RSRGSSKW
-821 SKSRERLW
+821 CKSRERLW

-841 RIELPEYTVAF
+841 RIDLPEYTMAF

-867 PSDLDYLGIMTPEHR
+867 PSDLDYLGIMTPDHR

-894 LEGAEVDGGGEGGGS
+894 LECGEADGEHDAGGS

-932 GVGVGGVRVRTSPLI
+932 GVGGVRVRTSPLV
-947 HRTEEPSLR
+947 HRTDEPSHRPPEPL
-956 QPQPQPQ
+956 PQT
-963 AKRSIRRRQPDDTE
+963 KRSIRRRQPDDAE
-977 CDRIERYPGTVQEKV
+977 CDKIERYPGSV
-992 VNRTV
+992 VDRTINRSG
-997 GLTGGARDDT
+997 GLPGGARDDT

-1016 VKFVAGG
+1016 VKFIAGG

>member
-1 MASSTTGNIVVEW
+1 MASSASGNIVVEW
-14 LKSLHLGQY
+14 LRSLHLGQY

-54 AHRQRLLHSIRSLR
+54 AHRQRLLHSVRSLR

-82 AAARDTCRCDEEVRK
+82 AAARDPCRCEEEARK
-97 EQATA
+97 EQTTVA
-102 VIEPA
+102 VEPA

-123 PRMQLKRLL
+123 PRIQLKRLL

-138 DGIRLS
+138 DGIRLA

-226 PIYVPGKYSS
+226 PIYVPGKYS
-236 TEPSYYEG
+236 
-244 EASGGSSAGWWTAHA
+244 
-259 PHSFTSVSKFPH
+259 
-271 HVFLHQKPSSCL
+271 PSSCL

-322 MHNQP
+322 MHNQQ

-344 PPSVSFP
+344 PPS

-385 KHTNSPRQI
+385 KHSHSPRQVV
-394 LPPQRVDTPDSVL
+394 PPQR
-407 QSGLGLGPGPDTALR
+407 
-422 SMVDPRD
+422 
-429 YDRLRFFQ
+429 
-437 MSAAQPN
+437 
-444 TFEETIQ
+444 
-451 RLKVQEAMKKKDK
+451 
-464 LAREQEE
+464 
-471 ILRDIRQGLMNM
+471 ILRDIRHGLMNM

-531 PAATFQNGRV
+531 PAASFQNGRV

-581 PYPTTVIPLRTPRDR
+581 PYPTTVIPLRTSRDR

-602 ASDIQSIDSRL
+602 ASDIQSIGSRL

-624 WDSRRGYRQ
+624 RDSRRGYRQ

-638 IGADPLSPAS
+638 IGIDPLSPAS
-648 SDYEDQD
+648 SDYEDQE

-701 GPEGTDRRASGDQAF
+701 GPEGSDRRTSGDQAF

-728 GSGSK
+728 GSGSSTQALVRAGSNHSSLSAE

-748 QMLCRARALVDYTPN
+748 QMLCRARALVDYVPN

-779 VINMNASGIWRGIL
+779 VINMNASGIWRGVL

-811 DTVRSRSTKW
+811 DTTRSRTSKW
-821 SKSRERLW
+821 CKSRERLW

-841 RIELPEYTVAF
+841 RIDLPEYAVAF

-894 LEGAEVDGGGEGGGS
+894 LECGEGDGEGEGGGS

-924 RDSGCYEA
+924 RDSGCYEG
-932 GVGVGGVRVRTSPLI
+932 GVGVGGVRVRTSPLV
-947 HRTEEPSLR
+947 HRTDEPSHR
-956 QPQPQPQ
+956 PPEPAPQ
-963 AKRSIRRRQPDDTE
+963 AKRSVRRRQPDDAE
-977 CDRIERYPGTVQEKV
+977 CDRIERYPGTVGE
-992 VNRTV
+992 RTV
-997 GLTGGARDDT
+997 PRSVGLPGGARDDT
-1007 CESDHRLNV
+1007 CESDHKLNV

>member
-1 MASSTTGNIVVEW
+1 MASSTSGNIVVEW
-14 LKSLHLGQY
+14 LRSLHLGQY
-23 AESFIDN
+23 SESFIDN

-54 AHRQRLLHSIRSLR
+54 AHRQRLLHSVRSLR

-82 AAARDTCRCDEEVRK
+82 ASARDPCRCEEEVRK

-102 VIEPA
+102 TVEPA
-107 KYADEYEEG
+107 KYVDEYEEG

-123 PRMQLKRLL
+123 PRIQLKRLL

-181 ELRRHEWDEM
+181 ELRRHEWEEM

-217 NNLTTSHSQ
+217 SNLTTSHSQ
-226 PIYVPGKYSS
+226 PIYVPGKYS
-236 TEPSYYEG
+236 
-244 EASGGSSAGWWTAHA
+244 
-259 PHSFTSVSKFPH
+259 
-271 HVFLHQKPSSCL
+271 PSSCL

-289 EIYGFGYGVFGKQM
+289 EIYGFGYGVFGKHM

-315 AQPTQPL
+315 AQPNQPL
-322 MHNQP
+322 IHNQQ

-344 PPSVSFP
+344 PPSVFFP
-351 DNCLGTAKK
+351 VDNCLGTAKK

-385 KHTNSPRQI
+385 KHSHSPRQV

-437 MSAAQPN
+437 MNAAQPN
-444 TFEETIQ
+444 TFEETIH

-471 ILRDIRQGLMNM
+471 ILRDIRHGLMNM

-516 PYESDPEDFLMGGGA
+516 PYESDPEDFLMGAGA
-531 PAATFQNGRV
+531 PAASFQNGRV

-549 EPRGEGVISLRSA
+549 ESRGEGVISLRSA
-562 GDISLARAPRRGLI
+562 GDISLARTPRRGLI

-581 PYPTTVIPLRTPRDR
+581 PYPTTVIPLHTARDR

-602 ASDIQSIDSRL
+602 ASDIQSIGSRL

-624 WDSRRGYRQ
+624 RDNRRGYRQ

-638 IGADPLSPAS
+638 IGIDPLSPAS
-648 SDYEDQD
+648 SDYEDQE

-668 SAEECEGVSNLAG
+668 SADECEGVSNLAG

-701 GPEGTDRRASGDQAF
+701 GPDTIDRRTSGDQAF

-748 QMLCRARALVDYTPN
+748 QMLCRARALVDYVPN

-779 VINMNASGIWRGIL
+779 VINMNASGIWRGVL

-798 NFKFANVEVLSER
+798 NFKFANVEVLSDR
-811 DTVRSRSTKW
+811 DTMRSRSSKW
-821 SKSRERLW
+821 CKSRERLW

-834 TVEELLR
+834 TVEELLK
-841 RIELPEYTVAF
+841 RIDLPEYTLAF

-894 LEGAEVDGGGEGGGS
+894 LECGEADGEGEGGGS

-932 GVGVGGVRVRTSPLI
+932 SVGVGVGGVRVRTSPLV
-947 HRTEEPSLR
+947 HRVDEPSHR
-956 QPQPQPQ
+956 PPEPAPQ
-963 AKRSIRRRQPDDTE
+963 AKRSIRRRQPDEAE
-977 CDRIERYPGTVQEKV
+977 CDRIERYPGSGAERSV
-992 VNRTV
+992 VRGG
-997 GLTGGARDDT
+997 GLPGGARDDT
-1007 CESDHRLNV
+1007 CETDHKLNV

-1044 HPHRP
+1044 HPHRT

>member
-1 MASSTTGNIVVEW
+1 MASSTTSNIVVEW
-14 LKSLHLGQY
+14 LRSLHLGQY

-54 AHRQRLLHSIRSLR
+54 AHRQRLLHSVRSLR

-82 AAARDTCRCDEEVRK
+82 AAARDTCRCEEETRK
-97 EQATA
+97 EQASAT
-102 VIEPA
+102 VEPT

-123 PRMQLKRLL
+123 PRIQLKRLL

-181 ELRRHEWDEM
+181 ELRRHEWEEM

-226 PIYVPGKYSS
+226 PIYVPGKYSC
-236 TEPSYYEG
+236 
-244 EASGGSSAGWWTAHA
+244 SSC
-259 PHSFTSVSKFPH
+259 S
-271 HVFLHQKPSSCL
+271 QPSSCL

-322 MHNQP
+322 MHNQQ

-344 PPSVSFP
+344 PPS

-385 KHTNSPRQI
+385 KHTHSPRQV
-394 LPPQRVDTPDSVL
+394 LPP
-407 QSGLGLGPGPDTALR
+407 
-422 SMVDPRD
+422 
-429 YDRLRFFQ
+429 
-437 MSAAQPN
+437 
-444 TFEETIQ
+444 Q

-471 ILRDIRQGLMNM
+471 ILRDIRHGLMNM

-499 DDEARGLS
+499 DDEARGLT

-581 PYPTTVIPLRTPRDR
+581 PFPTTVIPLRTARDR

-602 ASDIQSIDSRL
+602 ASDIQSIGSRL

-624 WDSRRGYRQ
+624 RDSRRGYRQ

-638 IGADPLSPAS
+638 IGVDPLSPAS
-648 SDYEDQD
+648 SDYEDQE

-668 SAEECEGVSNLAG
+668 SAEDCEGVSNLAG

-701 GPEGTDRRASGDQAF
+701 GPEGTDRRTSGDQAF

-728 GSGSK
+728 GSGSSTQALVRAGSNHSSLSAE

-748 QMLCRARALVDYTPN
+748 QMLCRARALVDYVPN
-763 IYEKDALR
+763 IYEKEALR

-779 VINMNASGIWRGIL
+779 VINMNASGIWRGVL

-798 NFKFANVEVLSER
+798 NFKFANVEVLSDR
-811 DTVRSRSTKW
+811 DTIRSRSSKW
-821 SKSRERLW
+821 CKSRERLW

-841 RIELPEYTVAF
+841 RIDLPEYTVAF

-894 LEGAEVDGGGEGGGS
+894 LECGEGDGEGEGGGS

-914 DSPFGRRQFP
+914 ESPFGRRQFP

-932 GVGVGGVRVRTSPLI
+932 SVTGGVRVRTSPLV
-947 HRTEEPSLR
+947 HRADEPSHR
-956 QPQPQPQ
+956 PPDPAPQ
-963 AKRSIRRRQPDDTE
+963 AKRSVRRRQPDDAE
-977 CDRIERYPGTVQEKV
+977 CDRIERYPGTVGE
-992 VNRTV
+992 RTV
-997 GLTGGARDDT
+997 ARTGLPGGARDDT

-1023 EPCASEKSSDSGVSS
+1023 ENCASEKSSDSGVSS

>member
-14 LKSLHLGQY
+14 LRSLHLGQY

-54 AHRQRLLHSIRSLR
+54 AHRQRLLHSIRTLR

-82 AAARDTCRCDEEVRK
+82 AAARDSCRCEEEARK
-97 EQATA
+97 EQATVA
-102 VIEPA
+102 IEPA

-123 PRMQLKRLL
+123 PRLQLKRLL

-181 ELRRHEWDEM
+181 ELRRHEWEEM

-226 PIYVPGKYSS
+226 PIYVPGKYS
-236 TEPSYYEG
+236 
-244 EASGGSSAGWWTAHA
+244 
-259 PHSFTSVSKFPH
+259 
-271 HVFLHQKPSSCL
+271 PSSCL

-322 MHNQP
+322 MHNQQ

-344 PPSVSFP
+344 PPSDFFLA

-385 KHTNSPRQI
+385 KHTHSPRQI

-429 YDRLRFFQ
+429 YDRLRSLQ

-444 TFEETIQ
+444 TFEETIH

-471 ILRDIRQGLMNM
+471 ILRDIRHGLMNM

-493 DDTYMY
+493 
-499 DDEARGLS
+499 E
-507 GRGHWYDEP
+507 
-516 PYESDPEDFLMGGGA
+516 
-531 PAATFQNGRV
+531 
-541 CFTLNLRN
+541 
-549 EPRGEGVISLRSA
+549 
-562 GDISLARAPRRGLI
+562 
-576 IPQSG
+576 
-581 PYPTTVIPLRTPRDR
+581 
-596 ESGDYA
+596 
-602 ASDIQSIDSRL
+602 
-613 SGISLESSRSE
+613 
-624 WDSRRGYRQ
+624 
-633 MSGYR
+633 
-638 IGADPLSPAS
+638 
-648 SDYEDQD
+648 
-655 SETDSQHIATVHK
+655 
-668 SAEECEGVSNLAG
+668 
-681 KVRGLRQ
+681 
-688 DVQRKISR
+688 
-696 LRQER
+696 
-701 GPEGTDRRASGDQAF
+701 
-716 PCSNSSFESLPS
+716 
-728 GSGSK
+728 

-748 QMLCRARALVDYTPN
+748 QMLCRARALVDYVPN

-779 VINMNASGIWRGIL
+779 VINMNASGIWRGVL

-798 NFKFANVEVLSER
+798 NFKFANVEVLSDR
-811 DTVRSRSTKW
+811 DTMRSRSSKW
-821 SKSRERLW
+821 CKSRERLW

-834 TVEELLR
+834 TVDELLR
-841 RIELPEYTVAF
+841 RIDLPEYTVAF

-894 LEGAEVDGGGEGGGS
+894 LECGEGNGEADGGGS
-909 SSEGG
+909 SSGG

-932 GVGVGGVRVRTSPLI
+932 SVGVGGVRVRTSPLV
-947 HRTEEPSLR
+947 HRADEPTHR
-956 QPQPQPQ
+956 PPEPAPQ
-963 AKRSIRRRQPDDTE
+963 AKRSVRRRQPDDAE
-977 CDRIERYPGTVQEKV
+977 CDRIERYPGSVGE
-992 VNRTV
+992 RTIARTG
-997 GLTGGARDDT
+997 GLPGGARDDT

>member
-14 LKSLHLGQY
+14 LRSLHLGQY
-23 AESFIDN
+23 SESFIDN

-54 AHRQRLLHSIRSLR
+54 AHRQRLLHSVRILR

-82 AAARDTCRCDEEVRK
+82 AAARDSCRCEEETRK
-97 EQATA
+97 EQAT
-102 VIEPA
+102 VSVEPA

-123 PRMQLKRLL
+123 PRIQLKRLL

-196 VLGGPGT
+196 VLGGTGT

-226 PIYVPGKYSS
+226 PIYVPGKYS
-236 TEPSYYEG
+236 
-244 EASGGSSAGWWTAHA
+244 
-259 PHSFTSVSKFPH
+259 
-271 HVFLHQKPSSCL
+271 PSSCL

-322 MHNQP
+322 IHNQQ

-344 PPSVSFP
+344 PPS

-385 KHTNSPRQI
+385 KHSHSPRQT
-394 LPPQRVDTPDSVL
+394 LPPQR
-407 QSGLGLGPGPDTALR
+407 
-422 SMVDPRD
+422 
-429 YDRLRFFQ
+429 
-437 MSAAQPN
+437 
-444 TFEETIQ
+444 
-451 RLKVQEAMKKKDK
+451 
-464 LAREQEE
+464 
-471 ILRDIRQGLMNM
+471 ILRDIRHGLMNM

-516 PYESDPEDFLMGGGA
+516 PYESDPEDFLMGSGA
-531 PAATFQNGRV
+531 PAASFQNGRV

-549 EPRGEGVISLRSA
+549 EPRSEGVISLRTA

-581 PYPTTVIPLRTPRDR
+581 PYPTTVIPLRTARDR

-602 ASDIQSIDSRL
+602 ASDIQSIGSRL

-624 WDSRRGYRQ
+624 RDCRRGYRQ

-638 IGADPLSPAS
+638 IGIDPLSPAS
-648 SDYEDQD
+648 SDYEDQE

-668 SAEECEGVSNLAG
+668 SAEECEGVSSLAG

-701 GPEGTDRRASGDQAF
+701 GPDVPSDRRTSGDQAF

-728 GSGSK
+728 GSGSSTQALVRAGSNHSSLSAE

-748 QMLCRARALVDYTPN
+748 QMLCRARALVDYIPN

-779 VINMNASGIWRGIL
+779 VINMNASGIWRGVL

-811 DTVRSRSTKW
+811 DTIRSRSSKW
-821 SKSRERLW
+821 CKSRERLW

-841 RIELPEYTVAF
+841 RIDLPEYMVAF
-852 ARNGYED
+852 SRNGYED

-867 PSDLDYLGIMTPEHR
+867 PSDLDYLGIMTPDHR

-894 LEGAEVDGGGEGGGS
+894 LECGEGEGEGEGGGS

-914 DSPFGRRQFP
+914 ESPFGRRQFP

-932 GVGVGGVRVRTSPLI
+932 GVGVGGVRVRTSPLV
-947 HRTEEPSLR
+947 HRTDEPSHR
-956 QPQPQPQ
+956 PPEPAPQ
-963 AKRSIRRRQPDDTE
+963 AKRSIRRRQPDDAE
-977 CDRIERYPGTVQEKV
+977 CDRIERYPGTIGEKANV
-992 VNRTV
+992 RSG
-997 GLTGGARDDT
+997 GLPGGARDDT
-1007 CESDHRLNV
+1007 CESDHKLNV

>member
-1 MASSTTGNIVVEW
+1 MASSTTGNIVIEW
-14 LKSLHLGQY
+14 LRSLHLGQY
-23 AESFIDN
+23 SESFIDN

-54 AHRQRLLHSIRSLR
+54 AHRQRLLHSVRSLR

-82 AAARDTCRCDEEVRK
+82 AAARDPCRCEEEVRK

-102 VIEPA
+102 TVEPA
-107 KYADEYEEG
+107 KYVDEYEEG

-123 PRMQLKRLL
+123 PRIQLKRLL

-226 PIYVPGKYSS
+226 PIYVPGKYS
-236 TEPSYYEG
+236 
-244 EASGGSSAGWWTAHA
+244 
-259 PHSFTSVSKFPH
+259 
-271 HVFLHQKPSSCL
+271 PSSCL

-315 AQPTQPL
+315 AQPSQPL
-322 MHNQP
+322 MHNQQ

-344 PPSVSFP
+344 PPSVYFSV

-385 KHTNSPRQI
+385 KHTHSPRQA

-429 YDRLRFFQ
+429 YDRLRFLQ
-437 MSAAQPN
+437 MNAAQPN
-444 TFEETIQ
+444 TFEETIH

-471 ILRDIRQGLMNM
+471 ILRDIRHGLMNM
-483 GRDGVRGPFG
+483 GRDGIRGPFG
-493 DDTYMY
+493 
-499 DDEARGLS
+499 E
-507 GRGHWYDEP
+507 
-516 PYESDPEDFLMGGGA
+516 
-531 PAATFQNGRV
+531 
-541 CFTLNLRN
+541 
-549 EPRGEGVISLRSA
+549 
-562 GDISLARAPRRGLI
+562 
-576 IPQSG
+576 
-581 PYPTTVIPLRTPRDR
+581 
-596 ESGDYA
+596 
-602 ASDIQSIDSRL
+602 
-613 SGISLESSRSE
+613 
-624 WDSRRGYRQ
+624 
-633 MSGYR
+633 
-638 IGADPLSPAS
+638 
-648 SDYEDQD
+648 
-655 SETDSQHIATVHK
+655 
-668 SAEECEGVSNLAG
+668 
-681 KVRGLRQ
+681 
-688 DVQRKISR
+688 
-696 LRQER
+696 
-701 GPEGTDRRASGDQAF
+701 
-716 PCSNSSFESLPS
+716 
-728 GSGSK
+728 

-748 QMLCRARALVDYTPN
+748 QMLCRARALVDYVPN

-779 VINMNASGIWRGIL
+779 VINMNASGIWRGVL

-798 NFKFANVEVLSER
+798 NFKFANVEVLSDR
-811 DTVRSRSTKW
+811 DTLRSRAPKW
-821 SKSRERLW
+821 CKSRERLW

-834 TVEELLR
+834 TVEELLK
-841 RIELPEYTVAF
+841 RIDLPEYALAF

-867 PSDLDYLGIMTPEHR
+867 PSDLDYLGIMTPDHR

-894 LEGAEVDGGGEGGGS
+894 LECGEGDGEAEGGGS

-924 RDSGCYEA
+924 RDSGCYEG
-932 GVGVGGVRVRTSPLI
+932 GVGVGGVRVRTSPLV
-947 HRTEEPSLR
+947 HRADEPSHR
-956 QPQPQPQ
+956 PPDPAPQV
-963 AKRSIRRRQPDDTE
+963 KRSIRRRQPDEAE
-977 CDRIERYPGTVQEKV
+977 CDRIERYPGSGAERAVA
-992 VNRTV
+992 RSG
-997 GLTGGARDDT
+997 GLPGGARDDT
-1007 CESDHRLNV
+1007 CETDHKLNV

-1044 HPHRP
+1044 HPHRT

>member
-1 MASSTTGNIVVEW
+1 MASSASGNIVVEW
-14 LKSLHLGQY
+14 LRSLHLGQY

-54 AHRQRLLHSIRSLR
+54 AHRQRLLHSVRSLR

-82 AAARDTCRCDEEVRK
+82 AAARDSCRCEEEARK

-102 VIEPA
+102 AVEPA
-107 KYADEYEEG
+107 KYVDEYEEG

-226 PIYVPGKYSS
+226 PIYVPGKYS
-236 TEPSYYEG
+236 
-244 EASGGSSAGWWTAHA
+244 
-259 PHSFTSVSKFPH
+259 
-271 HVFLHQKPSSCL
+271 PSSCL
-283 TDKEED
+283 TEKEED

-322 MHNQP
+322 MHNTQ

-344 PPSVSFP
+344 PPSGIVVV

-385 KHTNSPRQI
+385 KHAHSPRQV

-444 TFEETIQ
+444 TFEETIH

-471 ILRDIRQGLMNM
+471 ILRDIRHGLMNM

-493 DDTYMY
+493 GTQ
-499 DDEARGLS
+499 ALVRAGS
-507 GRGHWYDEP
+507 NH
-516 PYESDPEDFLMGGGA
+516 S
-531 PAATFQNGRV
+531 
-541 CFTLNLRN
+541 
-549 EPRGEGVISLRSA
+549 SL
-562 GDISLARAPRRGLI
+562 
-576 IPQSG
+576 
-581 PYPTTVIPLRTPRDR
+581 
-596 ESGDYA
+596 
-602 ASDIQSIDSRL
+602 
-613 SGISLESSRSE
+613 
-624 WDSRRGYRQ
+624 
-633 MSGYR
+633 
-638 IGADPLSPAS
+638 
-648 SDYEDQD
+648 
-655 SETDSQHIATVHK
+655 
-668 SAEECEGVSNLAG
+668 SAE
-681 KVRGLRQ
+681 
-688 DVQRKISR
+688 
-696 LRQER
+696 
-701 GPEGTDRRASGDQAF
+701 
-716 PCSNSSFESLPS
+716 
-728 GSGSK
+728 

-748 QMLCRARALVDYTPN
+748 QMLCRARALVDYVPN

-779 VINMNASGIWRGIL
+779 VINMNASGIWRGVL

-798 NFKFANVEVLSER
+798 NFKFAHVEVLSER
-811 DTVRSRSTKW
+811 DTVRSRSSKW
-821 SKSRERLW
+821 CKSRERLW

-841 RIELPEYTVAF
+841 RIDLLEYAVAF

-894 LEGAEVDGGGEGGGS
+894 LECGEGEAEADGGGS

-932 GVGVGGVRVRTSPLI
+932 SVGVGGVRVRTSPLV
-947 HRTEEPSLR
+947 HRADEPSHR
-956 QPQPQPQ
+956 PPEPAPQ
-963 AKRSIRRRQPDDTE
+963 AKRSIRRRQPDDAE
-977 CDRIERYPGTVQEKV
+977 CDRIERYPGTGTE
-992 VNRTV
+992 RTTV
-997 GLTGGARDDT
+997 RSGGLPGGARDDT

>member
-1 MASSTTGNIVVEW
+1 MATSTTGNIVIEW
-14 LKSLHLGQY
+14 LRSLHLGQY
-23 AESFIDN
+23 SESFIDN
-30 GYDDLEICKQVGEP
+30 GYDDLEICKQVAEP

-54 AHRQRLLHSIRSLR
+54 THRQRLLHSVRILR

-82 AAARDTCRCDEEVRK
+82 AAARDSYRCEEETRK
-97 EQATA
+97 EQAT
-102 VIEPA
+102 VSIETA

-123 PRMQLKRLL
+123 PRIQLKRLL

-181 ELRRHEWDEM
+181 ELRRHEWEEM

-196 VLGGPGT
+196 VLGGTGT

-211 PGSLAL
+211 PGTLAL

-226 PIYVPGKYSS
+226 PIYVPGKYS
-236 TEPSYYEG
+236 
-244 EASGGSSAGWWTAHA
+244 
-259 PHSFTSVSKFPH
+259 
-271 HVFLHQKPSSCL
+271 PSSCL
-283 TDKEED
+283 NDKEED

-315 AQPTQPL
+315 AQPSQPL
-322 MHNQP
+322 MHNQQ

-344 PPSVSFP
+344 PPS

-385 KHTNSPRQI
+385 KRSHSPRQG

-444 TFEETIQ
+444 TFEETIH

-471 ILRDIRQGLMNM
+471 ILRDIRHGLMNM

-493 DDTYMY
+493 
-499 DDEARGLS
+499 E
-507 GRGHWYDEP
+507 
-516 PYESDPEDFLMGGGA
+516 
-531 PAATFQNGRV
+531 
-541 CFTLNLRN
+541 
-549 EPRGEGVISLRSA
+549 
-562 GDISLARAPRRGLI
+562 
-576 IPQSG
+576 
-581 PYPTTVIPLRTPRDR
+581 
-596 ESGDYA
+596 
-602 ASDIQSIDSRL
+602 
-613 SGISLESSRSE
+613 
-624 WDSRRGYRQ
+624 
-633 MSGYR
+633 
-638 IGADPLSPAS
+638 
-648 SDYEDQD
+648 
-655 SETDSQHIATVHK
+655 
-668 SAEECEGVSNLAG
+668 
-681 KVRGLRQ
+681 
-688 DVQRKISR
+688 
-696 LRQER
+696 
-701 GPEGTDRRASGDQAF
+701 
-716 PCSNSSFESLPS
+716 
-728 GSGSK
+728 

-748 QMLCRARALVDYTPN
+748 QMLCRARALVDYLPN

-779 VINMNASGIWRGIL
+779 VINMNASGIWRGVL

-811 DTVRSRSTKW
+811 DTMRSRSSKW
-821 SKSRERLW
+821 CKSRERLW

-841 RIELPEYTVAF
+841 RIDLPEYMVAF
-852 ARNGYED
+852 SRNGYED

-867 PSDLDYLGIMTPEHR
+867 PSDLDYLGIMTPDHR

-894 LEGAEVDGGGEGGGS
+894 LECGEGEGEGGGS

-932 GVGVGGVRVRTSPLI
+932 GVGVGGVRVRTSPLV
-947 HRTEEPSLR
+947 HRTEEQSHRPPEPA
-956 QPQPQPQ
+956 PQT
-963 AKRSIRRRQPDDTE
+963 KRSIRRRQPDDAE
-977 CDRIERYPGTVQEKV
+977 CDRIERYPGTIGEKSNV
-992 VNRTV
+992 RTG
-997 GLTGGARDDT
+997 GLPGGARDDV
-1007 CESDHRLNV
+1007 CESDHKLNV

-1038 SSLSSA
+1038 SSLSSG

>member
-1 MASSTTGNIVVEW
+1 MASSASGNIVVEW
-14 LKSLHLGQY
+14 LRSLHLGQY

-54 AHRQRLLHSIRSLR
+54 AHRQRLLHSVRSLR

-82 AAARDTCRCDEEVRK
+82 AAARDSCRCEEEARK

-102 VIEPA
+102 AVEPA
-107 KYADEYEEG
+107 KYVDEYEEG

-226 PIYVPGKYSS
+226 PIYVPGKYS
-236 TEPSYYEG
+236 
-244 EASGGSSAGWWTAHA
+244 
-259 PHSFTSVSKFPH
+259 
-271 HVFLHQKPSSCL
+271 PSSCL
-283 TDKEED
+283 TEKEED

-322 MHNQP
+322 MHNTQ

-344 PPSVSFP
+344 PPSGIIFV

-385 KHTNSPRQI
+385 KHTHSPRQV

-444 TFEETIQ
+444 TFEETIH

-471 ILRDIRQGLMNM
+471 ILRDIRHGLMNM

-493 DDTYMY
+493 
-499 DDEARGLS
+499 E
-507 GRGHWYDEP
+507 
-516 PYESDPEDFLMGGGA
+516 
-531 PAATFQNGRV
+531 
-541 CFTLNLRN
+541 
-549 EPRGEGVISLRSA
+549 
-562 GDISLARAPRRGLI
+562 
-576 IPQSG
+576 
-581 PYPTTVIPLRTPRDR
+581 
-596 ESGDYA
+596 
-602 ASDIQSIDSRL
+602 
-613 SGISLESSRSE
+613 
-624 WDSRRGYRQ
+624 
-633 MSGYR
+633 
-638 IGADPLSPAS
+638 
-648 SDYEDQD
+648 
-655 SETDSQHIATVHK
+655 
-668 SAEECEGVSNLAG
+668 
-681 KVRGLRQ
+681 
-688 DVQRKISR
+688 
-696 LRQER
+696 
-701 GPEGTDRRASGDQAF
+701 
-716 PCSNSSFESLPS
+716 
-728 GSGSK
+728 

-748 QMLCRARALVDYTPN
+748 QMLCRARALVDYVPN

-779 VINMNASGIWRGIL
+779 VINMNASGIWRGVL

-798 NFKFANVEVLSER
+798 NFKFAHVEVLSER
-811 DTVRSRSTKW
+811 DTVRSRSSKW
-821 SKSRERLW
+821 CKSRERLW

-841 RIELPEYTVAF
+841 RIDLLEYAVAF

-894 LEGAEVDGGGEGGGS
+894 LECVEGEAEADGGGS

-932 GVGVGGVRVRTSPLI
+932 GVGVGGVRVRTSPLV
-947 HRTEEPSLR
+947 HRADEPTHR
-956 QPQPQPQ
+956 PPEPAPQ
-963 AKRSIRRRQPDDTE
+963 AKRSIRRRQPDDAE
-977 CDRIERYPGTVQEKV
+977 CDRIERYPGTVTE
-992 VNRTV
+992 RTTTRSG
-997 GLTGGARDDT
+997 GLPGGARDDT